1 MNKVFKKIRAVF
13 LAVFVA
19 LSTVLTTPFAGSIV
33 TSVNAESSSIGSAV
47 FDVIRETTG
56 TDLSDPATWSNW
68 SKVSGAPSY
77 GMGIGNNVNHVVS
90 DPYAGE
96 SMDCVRMSMFITGHA
111 IQKAGGNP
119 NDYFSTVGYGFNG
132 YGKFEE
138 STNVNEASTGDIL
151 AYGTAHLAVALG
163 WKDGELWTIDGSSG
177 YGGWVIHKYRGY
189 ASSGGASANFS
200 KLYKVP
206 PMNKKIGV
214 SVKKNSS
221 LPDCTNGNSLYGLS
235 ATFGVYT
242 SADGNEATRIATIQT
257 DANGNGSATGI
268 SVSPSVN
275 TVYVKELTAP
285 ANYRLSDTSI
295 HGVDVSSGNG
305 STTFTDEP
313 LNDPAVIELSKVD
326 SEGKENAASLE
337 GAEFTI
343 NYYDTLGSIDGRNA
357 YRTWVIKTIYNEVR
371 QQYIAQLDD
380 AHLVS
385 GTLFKTPYGSTYIP
399 LGTITIQETKA
410 PNNYTTDGGYLKA
423 NGEQFSANDKM
434 TFQIVNENSMAVIHA
449 GNVFTKK
456 EDAIRGGYRLE
467 KQDWSTGAT
476 AEGDASLAGAEFD
489 LYYLGDGT
497 DSNVSIKLDKDGD
510 GLGEGTEYLPSDT
523 TPIDHVTVGE
533 DGTYTSSATYLGYG
547 KYKVVETKSP
557 EGYLLTSY
565 DAALI
570 SKEFFVS
577 DDTVTV
583 EVPVANYPF
592 LGSFK
597 IQKNDNELKE
607 AYAQG
612 DSNLQTT
619 FEIINASAH
628 PVTVLNHT
636 YAVGEAIDIE
646 GNGSTTFTTDENGF
660 YQSAEKILPYG
671 TYTINEINPPL
682 GHNSDGTT
690 SYTFSI
696 RNHGEYVDATYKIFN
711 DVVRGGFKI
720 QKNDID
726 YDTRSQGD
734 TNLQATFEIIN
745 KSNADVLVD
754 VNGDGVLDKDSERF
768 APNAKITDFTT
779 DENGYYETASDFL
792 PYGTY
797 QINETVPP
805 VGYTQD
811 GTITKTFEVRNE
823 DEISDLTY
831 EIFNRVDYGKFSI
844 HKVGAASSSDWADPE
859 KDVEF
864 VAVLSSKIGEGK
876 PYATFEDAYNAIAAA
891 GKTGDIKDADGNII
905 LTVHEYAVVK
915 TDDAG
920 NATSNDLA
928 YGTYTIKQTSHVED
942 TVDVTNEATF
952 VVKEDG
958 QATVAYTATNSPM
971 KYRIHVVKKDADT
984 GKTVSLNSA
993 EFKIFQLTD
1002 RKGNKVN
1009 QYVKQKVGLFTYDT
1023 FKTNSDNTGLGAVNT
1038 FTGTYT
1044 DSNDDK
1050 GSITTPLELESGTY
1064 RLEEVKTP
1072 EGYLLLDEPVEFTVK
1087 ESTITR
1093 RDDDGDAI
1101 IAVEAVDNKPHG
1113 TLEINKQLEDYDYD
1127 QSLLRDGFDYST
1139 IKFELRAAE
1148 DIIDPADGST
1158 LTAKGDIAKNVY
1170 GTEVG
1175 SIALNADGTASVTD
1189 LPMGKYTL
1197 KETAVPAGVVLD
1209 STEREVEFKQEDT
1222 DAQHKTYKV
1231 VFADDAEIT
1240 DWKDKSKVQTAND
1253 AIVNKVTKV
1262 EISKKTVTGD
1272 DELEGATLTVKDSNG
1287 DVVLDKDGNE
1297 LTWVSGDHPHKIE
1310 GLHIN
1315 EAYTLEETVAAD
1327 GYVKASSI
1335 DFTVDE
1341 TGAVTEQTMI
1351 DKILTV
1357 RKVDMCGSNVEGA
1370 QITIYNTDEE
1380 ENKIEDSIVDQWTTE
1395 KGKHHDANNLEVGKT
1410 YIASETVVPAGY
1422 AKAPD
1427 YKFTVADDKK
1437 NQTETIYNKQVT
1449 ISKVDAGGKEVEGAK
1464 LTLTDKETGKIVDQW
1479 ISTNKTHYPTGIE
1492 IGKTYILTED
1502 TAPLGYIKSTQ
1513 VEFTVTDNGID
1524 QKITMVDEITRVAK
1538 TDENGNYVK
1547 GATLQAVAEDGTVV
1561 DEWVSGS
1568 HIVDIAEADV
1578 TTLEGGETV
1587 TYESEDGTVT
1597 KIIPVAK
1604 VTESDDEDAKVVNGS
1619 TDADK
1624 EKACEVKTDE
1634 DKGDTD
1640 QDGSDS
1646 EKKEYTYTAQITKTD
1661 GTIRYFDVDL
1671 NGDETTHRVS
1681 NLNGS
1686 SSYTIR
1692 EVKTVDGYYY
1702 FEDITT
1708 DTTEDGKNQY
1718 VTAVDNSI
1726 NYQIAKVDDNGEYVQ
1741 GVTLKLTDITD
1752 AENPVEVELPNNGV
1766 TTEKPFDLNEHQMTA
1781 EHTYELVE
1789 SEYVAGVY
1797 KATKMQ
1803 FTVPKYGTNEVTK
1816 VTMEDITT
1824 NIAVSKVD
1832 NHGDRVKGAKMS
1844 VLEAV
1849 KNDDGTITPAVD
1861 ENGTEK
1867 APVYTFTTED
1877 KATDISGYVKG
1888 SNEESGDVWYILRED
1903 ETPFGFEKMVDQPFK
1918 VTGTN
1923 EEHQVIVGVDTRK
1936 QYYVSAI
1943 KVDKQNEKKL
1953 LKGAE
1958 LTLYTKD
1965 GKVAK
1970 EVSGKEAKGLTDG
1983 KGNITWC
1990 VEYNG
1995 DGTKDTLSGYYV
2007 RETAAP
2013 KGYRLNKDNHD
2024 VVLSEDYNF
2033 ANDNA
2038 VKIVVRD
2045 TLLPA
2050 IRTMDSDG
2058 FLLAGAVFA
2067 GCLAGIALYFYK
2079 KRKHA
2084 NS

>member
-1 MNKVFKKIRAVF
+1 MIFDISDITLIENLKGGNLKNMNKVFKKIRAVF

-33 TSVNAESSSIGSAV
+33 TNVNAESSSIQSAV

-68 SKVSGAPSY
+68 SKVSGSPSY
-77 GMGIGNNVNHVVS
+77 GMGIGNDVNHVVS

-119 NDYFSTVGYGFNG
+119 NDYFSTVGYSFNG

-268 SVSPSVN
+268 SVSSSVN

-305 STTFTDEP
+305 STSFTDAP
-313 LNDPAVIELSKVD
+313 INDPLMISLTKQDA
-326 SEGKENAASLE
+326 EGKTDIPSLENAIFEVKYYGTLNANSASDVA
-337 GAEFTI
+337 GMTPTKTWYFKTMKVGN
-343 NYYDTLGSIDGRNA
+343 NYVANMRNEDYFDHGDSLYKNSDGKLTYLLGS
-357 YRTWVIKTIYNEVR
+357 YTIREY
-371 QQYIAQLDD
+371 
-380 AHLVS
+380 S
-385 GTLFKTPYGSTYIP
+385 
-399 LGTITIQETKA
+399 A
-410 PNNYTTDGGYLKA
+410 PTGYTVDGGYLTSGGTVVEA
-423 NGEQFSANDKM
+423 NS
-434 TFQIVNENSMAVIHA
+434 TFFVKLE
-449 GNVFTKK
+449 GNNGVPVLRYSNNLSDPELKK
-456 EDAIRGGYRLE
+456 DEVPVRGGYRLE

-523 TPIDHVTVGE
+523 TPIDHITVGE

-577 DDTVTV
+577 DDTATV

-636 YAVGEAIDIE
+636 YAVGETIDIE
-646 GNGSTTFTTDENGF
+646 GNGNTTFTTDENGF

-726 YDTRSQGD
+726 YNTRSQGD

-754 VNGDGVLDKDSERF
+754 VNGDGILDKDSERF

-905 LTVHEYAVVK
+905 LTVHEYAVIK

-942 TVDVTNEATF
+942 TVDVTSEATF

-971 KYRIHVVKKDADT
+971 KYRIHIVKKDADT
-984 GKTVSLNSA
+984 GKTVALNSA
-993 EFKIFQLTD
+993 EFKIYQLTD

-1023 FKTNSDNTGLGAVNT
+1023 FKTNSDNTGLGLVNT

-1087 ESTITR
+1087 ESTITT

-1101 IAVEAVDNKPHG
+1101 IVVEAVDNKPHG

-1327 GYVKASSI
+1327 GYVKATSI
-1335 DFTVDE
+1335 EFKVNED
-1341 TGAVTEQTMI
+1341 GSVTPVTMI
-1351 DKILTV
+1351 DKMVTV
-1357 RKVDMCGSNVEGA
+1357 SKVDM
-1370 QITIYNTDEE
+1370 
-1380 ENKIEDSIVDQWTTE
+1380 
-1395 KGKHHDANNLEVGKT
+1395 
-1410 YIASETVVPAGY
+1410 
-1422 AKAPD
+1422 
-1427 YKFTVADDKK
+1427 
-1437 NQTETIYNKQVT
+1437 
-1449 ISKVDAGGKEVEGAK
+1449 GGKEVKGAEMSVTDTDGNVIDSWTSDGTEHKVNGLEEGKKYILNENTAPAGYVKATSIPFEVSGADENGVKVDQTIDMTDKKVTLNKTDGNGNEVSGAK
-1464 LTLTDKETGKIVDQW
+1464 ITITDEDGNTVESWTSGDKPHDISGLEEGKSYTW
-1479 ISTNKTHYPTGIE
+1479 H
-1492 IGKTYILTED
+1492 ED
-1502 TAPLGYIKSTQ
+1502 YSEDIFGYYYAEDYTFEVTA
-1513 VEFTVTDNGID
+1513 DGID
-1524 QKITMVDEITRVAK
+1524 QNLEMVDAPIK
-1538 TDENGNYVK
+1538 
-1547 GATLQAVAEDGTVV
+1547 
-1561 DEWVSGS
+1561 
-1568 HIVDIAEADV
+1568 
-1578 TTLEGGETV
+1578 
-1587 TYESEDGTVT
+1587 
-1597 KIIPVAK
+1597 
-1604 VTESDDEDAKVVNGS
+1604 
-1619 TDADK
+1619 
-1624 EKACEVKTDE
+1624 
-1634 DKGDTD
+1634 
-1640 QDGSDS
+1640 
-1646 EKKEYTYTAQITKTD
+1646 
-1661 GTIRYFDVDL
+1661 
-1671 NGDETTHRVS
+1671 
-1681 NLNGS
+1681 
-1686 SSYTIR
+1686 
-1692 EVKTVDGYYY
+1692 
-1702 FEDITT
+1702 
-1708 DTTEDGKNQY
+1708 
-1718 VTAVDNSI
+1718 
-1726 NYQIAKVDDNGEYVQ
+1726 YQIAKVDDNGNYVK

-1752 AENPVEVELPNNGV
+1752 AENPTEVELPNGGV
-1766 TTEKPFDLNEHQMTA
+1766 TTGKPFELDKVLGA

-1861 ENGTEK
+1861 ENGNEK
-1867 APVYTFTTED
+1867 APVYTFITED
-1877 KATDISGYVKG
+1877 KDTDISGYVKG

-2050 IRTMDSDG
+2050 IRTMDADG

>member
-33 TSVNAESSSIGSAV
+33 TNVNAESSSIQSAV

-68 SKVSGAPSY
+68 SKVSGSPSY
-77 GMGIGNNVNHVVS
+77 GMGIGNDVNHVVS

-119 NDYFSTVGYGFNG
+119 NDYFSTVGYSFNG

-177 YGGWVIHKYRGY
+177 SGGWVIHKYRGY

-305 STTFTDEP
+305 STTFIDEP

-343 NYYDTLGSIDGRNA
+343 NYYDTLGSVDGRNA
-357 YRTWVIKTIYNEVR
+357 YRTWVIKTVWDASYNAYV
-371 QQYIAQLDD
+371 AKLDD

-385 GTLFKTPYGSTYIP
+385 GTLFKTSYGSSYIP

-456 EDAIRGGYRLE
+456 EDAIRGGYKLE

-547 KYKVVETKSP
+547 KYKIVETKSP

-577 DDTVTV
+577 DDTATV

-628 PVTVLNHT
+628 PVTILNHT

-646 GNGSTTFTTDENGF
+646 GNGNTTFTTDENGF

-754 VNGDGVLDKDSERF
+754 INGDGILDKDSERF

-920 NATSNDLA
+920 NVTSNDLA

-942 TVDVTNEATF
+942 TVDVTSEATF

-971 KYRIHVVKKDADT
+971 KYRIHIVKKDADT
-984 GKTVSLNSA
+984 GKTVALNSA

-1023 FKTNSDNTGLGAVNT
+1023 FKTNSDNTGLGVVNT

-1087 ESTITR
+1087 ESTITT

-1101 IAVEAVDNKPHG
+1101 IVVEAVDNKPHG

-1175 SIALNADGTASVTD
+1175 SIVLNADGTASVTD

-1327 GYVKASSI
+1327 GYVKATSI
-1335 DFTVDE
+1335 EFKVNED
-1341 TGAVTEQTMI
+1341 GSVTPVTMI
-1351 DKILTV
+1351 DKMVTV
-1357 RKVDMCGSNVEGA
+1357 SKVDM
-1370 QITIYNTDEE
+1370 
-1380 ENKIEDSIVDQWTTE
+1380 
-1395 KGKHHDANNLEVGKT
+1395 
-1410 YIASETVVPAGY
+1410 
-1422 AKAPD
+1422 
-1427 YKFTVADDKK
+1427 
-1437 NQTETIYNKQVT
+1437 
-1449 ISKVDAGGKEVEGAK
+1449 GGKEVKGAEMSVTDTDGNVIDSWTSDGTEHKVNGLEEGKKYILNENTAPAGYVKATSIPFEVSGADENGVKVDQTIDMTDKKVTLNKTDGNGNEVSGAK
-1464 LTLTDKETGKIVDQW
+1464 ITITDEDGNTVESWTSGDKPHDISGLEEGKSYTW
-1479 ISTNKTHYPTGIE
+1479 H
-1492 IGKTYILTED
+1492 ED
-1502 TAPLGYIKSTQ
+1502 YSEDIFGYYYAEDYTFEVTA
-1513 VEFTVTDNGID
+1513 DGID
-1524 QKITMVDEITRVAK
+1524 QNLEMVDAPIK
-1538 TDENGNYVK
+1538 
-1547 GATLQAVAEDGTVV
+1547 
-1561 DEWVSGS
+1561 
-1568 HIVDIAEADV
+1568 
-1578 TTLEGGETV
+1578 
-1587 TYESEDGTVT
+1587 
-1597 KIIPVAK
+1597 
-1604 VTESDDEDAKVVNGS
+1604 
-1619 TDADK
+1619 
-1624 EKACEVKTDE
+1624 
-1634 DKGDTD
+1634 
-1640 QDGSDS
+1640 
-1646 EKKEYTYTAQITKTD
+1646 
-1661 GTIRYFDVDL
+1661 
-1671 NGDETTHRVS
+1671 
-1681 NLNGS
+1681 
-1686 SSYTIR
+1686 
-1692 EVKTVDGYYY
+1692 
-1702 FEDITT
+1702 
-1708 DTTEDGKNQY
+1708 
-1718 VTAVDNSI
+1718 
-1726 NYQIAKVDDNGEYVQ
+1726 YQIAKVDDNGNYVK

-1752 AENPVEVELPNNGV
+1752 AENPTEVELPNGGV
-1766 TTEKPFDLNEHQMTA
+1766 TTGKPFELDKVLGA

-1861 ENGTEK
+1861 ENGNEK
-1867 APVYTFTTED
+1867 APVYTFTTEE

-1995 DGTKDTLSGYYV
+1995 DGTKETLSGYYV

-2050 IRTMDSDG
+2050 IRTMDADG
-2058 FLLAGAVFA
+2058 FLLAGAVFV

>member
-33 TSVNAESSSIGSAV
+33 TNVNAESSSIQSAV

-68 SKVSGAPSY
+68 SKVSGSPSY
-77 GMGIGNNVNHVVS
+77 GMGIGNDVNHVVS

-119 NDYFSTVGYGFNG
+119 NDYFSTVGYSFNG

-177 YGGWVIHKYRGY
+177 SGGWVIHKYRGY

-242 SADGNEATRIATIQT
+242 SADGNESTRIATIQT
-257 DANGNGSATGI
+257 DVNGNGSATGI

-285 ANYRLSDTSI
+285 TNYRLSDTSI
-295 HGVDVSSGNG
+295 HAVDVSSGNG
-305 STTFTDEP
+305 STAFTDSP
-313 LNDPAVIELSKVD
+313 INDPSVITLSKVD

-357 YRTWVIKTIYNEVR
+357 YRTWVVQTLPITNSSGNTNYV
-371 QQYIAQLDD
+371 ASLDD
-380 AHLVS
+380 EHLVS
-385 GTLFKTPYGSTYIP
+385 GTLFKDSNGLAYIP

-456 EDAIRGGYRLE
+456 EDAIRGGYKLE

-523 TPIDHVTVGE
+523 TPIDHITVGE

-577 DDTVTV
+577 DDTATV

-612 DSNLQTT
+612 DTNLQTT
-619 FEIINASAH
+619 FEIINASVH

-779 DENGYYETASDFL
+779 DENGYYETASDLL

-823 DEISDLTY
+823 DEISDLTH

-942 TVDVTNEATF
+942 TVDVTSEATF

-971 KYRIHVVKKDADT
+971 KYRIHIVKKDADT
-984 GKTVSLNSA
+984 GKTVALNSA

-1023 FKTNSDNTGLGAVNT
+1023 FKTNSDNTGLGLVNT

-1087 ESTITR
+1087 ESTITT

-1101 IAVEAVDNKPHG
+1101 IVVEAVDNKPHG

-1175 SIALNADGTASVTD
+1175 SITLNADGTASVTD

-1327 GYVKASSI
+1327 GYVKATSI
-1335 DFTVDE
+1335 EFKVNED
-1341 TGAVTEQTMI
+1341 GSVTPVTMI
-1351 DKILTV
+1351 DKMVTV
-1357 RKVDMCGSNVEGA
+1357 SKVDM
-1370 QITIYNTDEE
+1370 
-1380 ENKIEDSIVDQWTTE
+1380 
-1395 KGKHHDANNLEVGKT
+1395 
-1410 YIASETVVPAGY
+1410 
-1422 AKAPD
+1422 
-1427 YKFTVADDKK
+1427 
-1437 NQTETIYNKQVT
+1437 
-1449 ISKVDAGGKEVEGAK
+1449 GGKEVKGAEMSVTDTDGNVIDSWTSDGTEHKVNGLEEGKKYILNENTAPAGYVKATSIPFEVSGADENGVKVDQAIDMTDKKVTLNKTDGNGNEVSGAK
-1464 LTLTDKETGKIVDQW
+1464 ITITDEDGNTVESWTSGDKPHDISGLEEGKSYTW
-1479 ISTNKTHYPTGIE
+1479 H
-1492 IGKTYILTED
+1492 ED
-1502 TAPLGYIKSTQ
+1502 YSEDIFGYYYAEDYTFEVTA
-1513 VEFTVTDNGID
+1513 DGID
-1524 QKITMVDEITRVAK
+1524 QNLEMVDAPIK
-1538 TDENGNYVK
+1538 
-1547 GATLQAVAEDGTVV
+1547 
-1561 DEWVSGS
+1561 
-1568 HIVDIAEADV
+1568 
-1578 TTLEGGETV
+1578 
-1587 TYESEDGTVT
+1587 
-1597 KIIPVAK
+1597 
-1604 VTESDDEDAKVVNGS
+1604 
-1619 TDADK
+1619 
-1624 EKACEVKTDE
+1624 
-1634 DKGDTD
+1634 
-1640 QDGSDS
+1640 
-1646 EKKEYTYTAQITKTD
+1646 
-1661 GTIRYFDVDL
+1661 
-1671 NGDETTHRVS
+1671 
-1681 NLNGS
+1681 
-1686 SSYTIR
+1686 
-1692 EVKTVDGYYY
+1692 
-1702 FEDITT
+1702 
-1708 DTTEDGKNQY
+1708 
-1718 VTAVDNSI
+1718 
-1726 NYQIAKVDDNGEYVQ
+1726 YQIAKVDDNGNYVK

-1752 AENPVEVELPNNGV
+1752 AENPTEVELPNGGV
-1766 TTEKPFDLNEHQMTA
+1766 TTDKPFELDKVLGA

-1861 ENGTEK
+1861 ENGNEK

>member
-33 TSVNAESSSIGSAV
+33 TNVNAESSSIQSAV

-68 SKVSGAPSY
+68 SKVSDSPSY
-77 GMGIGNNVNHVVS
+77 GMGIGNDVNHVVS

-119 NDYFSTVGYGFNG
+119 NDYFSTVGYSFNG

-285 ANYRLSDTSI
+285 TNYRLSDTSI

-305 STTFTDEP
+305 STAFTDEP

-385 GTLFKTPYGSTYIP
+385 GTLFKTPYGSSYIP

-456 EDAIRGGYRLE
+456 EDAIRGGYKLE

-523 TPIDHVTVGE
+523 TPIDHITVGE

-577 DDTVTV
+577 DDTATV

-942 TVDVTNEATF
+942 TVDVTSEATF

-971 KYRIHVVKKDADT
+971 KYRIHIVKKDADT
-984 GKTVSLNSA
+984 AKTVALNSA
-993 EFKIFQLTD
+993 EFKIYQLTD

-1023 FKTNSDNTGLGAVNT
+1023 FKTNSDNTGLGVVNT

-1087 ESTITR
+1087 ESTITT

-1101 IAVEAVDNKPHG
+1101 IVVEAVDNKPHG

-1327 GYVKASSI
+1327 GYVKATSI
-1335 DFTVDE
+1335 EFKVNED
-1341 TGAVTEQTMI
+1341 GSVTSVTMI
-1351 DKILTV
+1351 DKMVTV
-1357 RKVDMCGSNVEGA
+1357 SKVDM
-1370 QITIYNTDEE
+1370 
-1380 ENKIEDSIVDQWTTE
+1380 
-1395 KGKHHDANNLEVGKT
+1395 
-1410 YIASETVVPAGY
+1410 
-1422 AKAPD
+1422 
-1427 YKFTVADDKK
+1427 
-1437 NQTETIYNKQVT
+1437 
-1449 ISKVDAGGKEVEGAK
+1449 GGKEVKGAEMSVTDTDGNVIDSWTSDGTEHKVNGLEEGKKYILNENTAPAGYVKATSIPFEVSGADENGVKVDQTIDMTDKKVTLNKTDGNGNEVSGAK
-1464 LTLTDKETGKIVDQW
+1464 ITITDEDGNTVESWTSGDKPHDISGLEEGKSYTW
-1479 ISTNKTHYPTGIE
+1479 H
-1492 IGKTYILTED
+1492 ED
-1502 TAPLGYIKSTQ
+1502 YSEDIFGYYYAEDYTFEVTA
-1513 VEFTVTDNGID
+1513 DGID
-1524 QKITMVDEITRVAK
+1524 QNLEMVDAPIK
-1538 TDENGNYVK
+1538 
-1547 GATLQAVAEDGTVV
+1547 
-1561 DEWVSGS
+1561 
-1568 HIVDIAEADV
+1568 
-1578 TTLEGGETV
+1578 
-1587 TYESEDGTVT
+1587 
-1597 KIIPVAK
+1597 
-1604 VTESDDEDAKVVNGS
+1604 
-1619 TDADK
+1619 
-1624 EKACEVKTDE
+1624 
-1634 DKGDTD
+1634 
-1640 QDGSDS
+1640 
-1646 EKKEYTYTAQITKTD
+1646 
-1661 GTIRYFDVDL
+1661 
-1671 NGDETTHRVS
+1671 
-1681 NLNGS
+1681 
-1686 SSYTIR
+1686 
-1692 EVKTVDGYYY
+1692 
-1702 FEDITT
+1702 
-1708 DTTEDGKNQY
+1708 
-1718 VTAVDNSI
+1718 
-1726 NYQIAKVDDNGEYVQ
+1726 YQIAKVDDNGNYVK

-1752 AENPVEVELPNNGV
+1752 AENPTEVELPNGGV
-1766 TTEKPFDLNEHQMTA
+1766 TTGKPFELDKVLGA

-1861 ENGTEK
+1861 ENGNEK

>member
-33 TSVNAESSSIGSAV
+33 TNVNAESSSIQSAV

-68 SKVSGAPSY
+68 SKVSGSPSY
-77 GMGIGNNVNHVVS
+77 GMGIGNDVNHVVS

-119 NDYFSTVGYGFNG
+119 NDYFSTVGYSFNG

-177 YGGWVIHKYRGY
+177 SGGWVIHKYRGY

-242 SADGNEATRIATIQT
+242 SADGNESSRIATITT
-257 DANGNGSATGI
+257 DNNGNGSANDI
-268 SVSPSVN
+268 SVAAGVN

-285 ANYRLSDTSI
+285 TNYRLSDTSI

-305 STTFTDEP
+305 STAFTDAP
-313 LNDPAVIELSKVD
+313 INDPLMISLTKKDA
-326 SEGKENAASLE
+326 EGKTDIPSLENAIFEVKYYATLNANSAADVAGMTPTRTWYFKTVKFGDAYIADLLNEACYDHGDSLYRDVHNQL
-337 GAEFTI
+337 T
-343 NYYDTLGSIDGRNA
+343 YLLGS
-357 YRTWVIKTIYNEVR
+357 YTVQEV
-371 QQYIAQLDD
+371 
-380 AHLVS
+380 
-385 GTLFKTPYGSTYIP
+385 T
-399 LGTITIQETKA
+399 A
-410 PNNYTTDGGYLKA
+410 PTGYTVNGGYV
-423 NGEQFSANDKM
+423 QSDS
-434 TFQIVNENSMAVIHA
+434 TTIDA
-449 GNVFTKK
+449 GNVFFNKIIKVGDGMLLQYGNQLSDPNLTKN
-456 EDAIRGGYRLE
+456 EVPIRGGYRLE

-476 AEGDASLAGAEFD
+476 AEGDASLDGAEFD

-523 TPIDHVTVGE
+523 TPIDHITVGE

-577 DDTVTV
+577 DDTATV

-646 GNGSTTFTTDENGF
+646 GNGNTTFTTDENGF

-754 VNGDGVLDKDSERF
+754 INGDGILDKDSERF

-942 TVDVTNEATF
+942 TVDVTSEATF

-971 KYRIHVVKKDADT
+971 KYRIHIVKKDADT
-984 GKTVSLNSA
+984 GKTVALNSA
-993 EFKIFQLTD
+993 EFKIYQLTD

-1023 FKTNSDNTGLGAVNT
+1023 FKTNSDNTGLGLVNT

-1087 ESTITR
+1087 ESTITT

-1101 IAVEAVDNKPHG
+1101 IVVEAVDNKPHG

-1175 SIALNADGTASVTD
+1175 SIVLNADGTASVTD

-1327 GYVKASSI
+1327 GYVKATSI
-1335 DFTVDE
+1335 EFKVNED
-1341 TGAVTEQTMI
+1341 GSVTPVTMI
-1351 DKILTV
+1351 DKMVTV
-1357 RKVDMCGSNVEGA
+1357 SKVDM
-1370 QITIYNTDEE
+1370 
-1380 ENKIEDSIVDQWTTE
+1380 
-1395 KGKHHDANNLEVGKT
+1395 
-1410 YIASETVVPAGY
+1410 
-1422 AKAPD
+1422 
-1427 YKFTVADDKK
+1427 
-1437 NQTETIYNKQVT
+1437 
-1449 ISKVDAGGKEVEGAK
+1449 GGKEVKGAEMSVTDTDGNVIDSWTSDGTEHKVNGLEEGKKYILNENTAPAGYVKATSIPFEVSGADENGVKVDQTIDMTDKKVTLNKTDGNGNEVSGAK
-1464 LTLTDKETGKIVDQW
+1464 ITITDEDGNTVESWTSGDKPHDISGLEEGKSYTW
-1479 ISTNKTHYPTGIE
+1479 H
-1492 IGKTYILTED
+1492 ED
-1502 TAPLGYIKSTQ
+1502 YSEDIFGYYYAEDYTFEVTA
-1513 VEFTVTDNGID
+1513 DGID
-1524 QKITMVDEITRVAK
+1524 QNLEMVDAPIK
-1538 TDENGNYVK
+1538 
-1547 GATLQAVAEDGTVV
+1547 
-1561 DEWVSGS
+1561 
-1568 HIVDIAEADV
+1568 
-1578 TTLEGGETV
+1578 
-1587 TYESEDGTVT
+1587 
-1597 KIIPVAK
+1597 
-1604 VTESDDEDAKVVNGS
+1604 
-1619 TDADK
+1619 
-1624 EKACEVKTDE
+1624 
-1634 DKGDTD
+1634 
-1640 QDGSDS
+1640 
-1646 EKKEYTYTAQITKTD
+1646 
-1661 GTIRYFDVDL
+1661 
-1671 NGDETTHRVS
+1671 
-1681 NLNGS
+1681 
-1686 SSYTIR
+1686 
-1692 EVKTVDGYYY
+1692 
-1702 FEDITT
+1702 
-1708 DTTEDGKNQY
+1708 
-1718 VTAVDNSI
+1718 
-1726 NYQIAKVDDNGEYVQ
+1726 YQIAKVDDNGNYVK

-1752 AENPVEVELPNNGV
+1752 AENPTEVELPNGGV
-1766 TTEKPFDLNEHQMTA
+1766 TTGKPFELDKVLGA

-1861 ENGTEK
+1861 ENGNEK
-1867 APVYTFTTED
+1867 APVYTFTTEE

-1995 DGTKDTLSGYYV
+1995 DGTKETLSGYYV

>member
-33 TSVNAESSSIGSAV
+33 TNVNAESSSIQSAV

-68 SKVSGAPSY
+68 SKVSGSPSY

-90 DPYAGE
+90 EPYAGE

-177 YGGWVIHKYRGY
+177 SGGWVIHKYRGY

-242 SADGNEATRIATIQT
+242 SADGNESTRIATIQT

-285 ANYRLSDTSI
+285 TNYRLSDTSI
-295 HGVDVSSGNG
+295 HAVNVSSGNG
-305 STTFTDEP
+305 STAFTDEP
-313 LNDPAVIELSKVD
+313 LNDPAIITLTKVD

-343 NYYDTLGSIDGRNA
+343 NYYDTLDSTDGRTPT
-357 YRTWVIKTIYNEVR
+357 RTWVIKTLHDTTSNAYVA
-371 QQYIAQLDD
+371 YLDD

-385 GTLFKTPYGSTYIP
+385 GTPYRNSLGDIVLP

-456 EDAIRGGYRLE
+456 EDAIRGGYKLE

-523 TPIDHVTVGE
+523 TPIDHITVGE

-577 DDTVTV
+577 DDTATV

-612 DSNLQTT
+612 DTNLQTT

-942 TVDVTNEATF
+942 TVDVTSEATF

-971 KYRIHVVKKDADT
+971 KYRIHIVKKDADT
-984 GKTVSLNSA
+984 GKTVALNSA
-993 EFKIFQLTD
+993 EFKIYQLTD

-1023 FKTNSDNTGLGAVNT
+1023 FKTNSDNTGLGVVNT

-1087 ESTITR
+1087 ESTITT

-1101 IAVEAVDNKPHG
+1101 IVVEAVDNKPHG

-1315 EAYTLEETVAAD
+1315 EAYTLEETIAAD
-1327 GYVKASSI
+1327 GYVKATSI
-1335 DFTVDE
+1335 EFKVNED
-1341 TGAVTEQTMI
+1341 GSVTPVTMI
-1351 DKILTV
+1351 DKMVTV
-1357 RKVDMCGSNVEGA
+1357 SKVDM
-1370 QITIYNTDEE
+1370 
-1380 ENKIEDSIVDQWTTE
+1380 
-1395 KGKHHDANNLEVGKT
+1395 
-1410 YIASETVVPAGY
+1410 
-1422 AKAPD
+1422 
-1427 YKFTVADDKK
+1427 
-1437 NQTETIYNKQVT
+1437 
-1449 ISKVDAGGKEVEGAK
+1449 GGKEVKGAEMSVTDTDGNVIDSWTSDGTEHKVNGLEEGKKYILNENTAPAGYVKATSIPFEVSGADENGVKVDQTIDMTDKKVTLNKTDGNGNEVSGAK
-1464 LTLTDKETGKIVDQW
+1464 ITITDEDGNTVESWTSGDKPHDISGLEEGKSYTW
-1479 ISTNKTHYPTGIE
+1479 H
-1492 IGKTYILTED
+1492 ED
-1502 TAPLGYIKSTQ
+1502 YSEDIFGYYYAEDYTFEVTA
-1513 VEFTVTDNGID
+1513 DGID
-1524 QKITMVDEITRVAK
+1524 QNLEMVDAPIK
-1538 TDENGNYVK
+1538 
-1547 GATLQAVAEDGTVV
+1547 
-1561 DEWVSGS
+1561 
-1568 HIVDIAEADV
+1568 
-1578 TTLEGGETV
+1578 
-1587 TYESEDGTVT
+1587 
-1597 KIIPVAK
+1597 
-1604 VTESDDEDAKVVNGS
+1604 
-1619 TDADK
+1619 
-1624 EKACEVKTDE
+1624 
-1634 DKGDTD
+1634 
-1640 QDGSDS
+1640 
-1646 EKKEYTYTAQITKTD
+1646 
-1661 GTIRYFDVDL
+1661 
-1671 NGDETTHRVS
+1671 
-1681 NLNGS
+1681 
-1686 SSYTIR
+1686 
-1692 EVKTVDGYYY
+1692 
-1702 FEDITT
+1702 
-1708 DTTEDGKNQY
+1708 
-1718 VTAVDNSI
+1718 
-1726 NYQIAKVDDNGEYVQ
+1726 YQIAKVDDNGNYVK

-1752 AENPVEVELPNNGV
+1752 AENPTEVELPNGGV
-1766 TTEKPFDLNEHQMTA
+1766 TTGKPFELDKVLGA

-1861 ENGTEK
+1861 ENGNEK
-1867 APVYTFTTED
+1867 APVYKFITED

-1923 EEHQVIVGVDTRK
+1923 EEHQILVAVDKRK
-1936 QYYVSAI
+1936 EYYVSAV
-1943 KVDKQNEKKL
+1943 KVDKQNESKL

-2058 FLLAGAVFA
+2058 FLLAGAVFV

>member
-1 MNKVFKKIRAVF
+1 MDISNITLIENLKGGNLKNMNKVFKKIRAVF

-33 TSVNAESSSIGSAV
+33 TNVNAESSSIQSAV

-68 SKVSGAPSY
+68 SKVSGSPSY
-77 GMGIGNNVNHVVS
+77 GMGIGNDVNHVVS

-119 NDYFSTVGYGFNG
+119 NDYFSTVGYSFNG

-151 AYGTAHLAVALG
+151 AYGKAHLAVALG

-177 YGGWVIHKYRGY
+177 SGGWVIHKYRGY

-257 DANGNGSATGI
+257 DANGNGSVTGI
-268 SVSPSVN
+268 SVSSSVN

-285 ANYRLSDTSI
+285 TNYRLSDTSI
-295 HGVDVSSGNG
+295 HAVNVSSGNG

-357 YRTWVIKTIYNEVR
+357 YRTWVIKTVWDASYNAYV
-371 QQYIAQLDD
+371 AKLDD

-385 GTLFKTPYGSTYIP
+385 GTLFKTPYGSSYIP

-456 EDAIRGGYRLE
+456 EDAIRGGYKLE

-523 TPIDHVTVGE
+523 TPIDHITVGE
-533 DGTYTSSATYLGYG
+533 DGTYTSSATYLGFG

-577 DDTVTV
+577 DDTATV

-671 TYTINEINPPL
+671 TYTVNEINPPL

-754 VNGDGVLDKDSERF
+754 VNGDGILDKDSERF

-942 TVDVTNEATF
+942 TVDVTSEATF

-971 KYRIHVVKKDADT
+971 KYRIHIVKKDADT
-984 GKTVSLNSA
+984 GKTVALNSA
-993 EFKIFQLTD
+993 EFKIYQLTD

-1023 FKTNSDNTGLGAVNT
+1023 FKTNSDNTGLGLVNT

-1087 ESTITR
+1087 ESTITT

-1101 IAVEAVDNKPHG
+1101 IVVEAVDNKPHG

-1327 GYVKASSI
+1327 GYVKA
-1335 DFTVDE
+1335 
-1341 TGAVTEQTMI
+1341 TGIEFKVNEDGSVTSATMI
-1351 DKILTV
+1351 DKMVTV
-1357 RKVDMCGSNVEGA
+1357 SKVDM
-1370 QITIYNTDEE
+1370 
-1380 ENKIEDSIVDQWTTE
+1380 
-1395 KGKHHDANNLEVGKT
+1395 
-1410 YIASETVVPAGY
+1410 
-1422 AKAPD
+1422 
-1427 YKFTVADDKK
+1427 
-1437 NQTETIYNKQVT
+1437 
-1449 ISKVDAGGKEVEGAK
+1449 GGKEVKGAEMSVTDTDGNVIDSWTSDGTEHKVNGLEEGKKYILNENTAPAGYVKATSIPFEVSGADENGVKVDQTIDMTDKKVTLNKTDGNGNEVSGAK
-1464 LTLTDKETGKIVDQW
+1464 ITITDEDGNTVESWTSGDKPHDISGLEEGKSYTW
-1479 ISTNKTHYPTGIE
+1479 H
-1492 IGKTYILTED
+1492 ED
-1502 TAPLGYIKSTQ
+1502 YSEDIFGYYYAEDYTFEVTA
-1513 VEFTVTDNGID
+1513 DGID
-1524 QKITMVDEITRVAK
+1524 QNLEMVDAPIK
-1538 TDENGNYVK
+1538 
-1547 GATLQAVAEDGTVV
+1547 
-1561 DEWVSGS
+1561 
-1568 HIVDIAEADV
+1568 
-1578 TTLEGGETV
+1578 
-1587 TYESEDGTVT
+1587 
-1597 KIIPVAK
+1597 
-1604 VTESDDEDAKVVNGS
+1604 
-1619 TDADK
+1619 
-1624 EKACEVKTDE
+1624 
-1634 DKGDTD
+1634 
-1640 QDGSDS
+1640 
-1646 EKKEYTYTAQITKTD
+1646 
-1661 GTIRYFDVDL
+1661 
-1671 NGDETTHRVS
+1671 
-1681 NLNGS
+1681 
-1686 SSYTIR
+1686 
-1692 EVKTVDGYYY
+1692 
-1702 FEDITT
+1702 
-1708 DTTEDGKNQY
+1708 
-1718 VTAVDNSI
+1718 
-1726 NYQIAKVDDNGEYVQ
+1726 YQIAKVDDNGNYVK

-1752 AENPVEVELPNNGV
+1752 AENPTEVELPNGGV
-1766 TTEKPFDLNEHQMTA
+1766 TTGKPFELDKVLGA

-1861 ENGTEK
+1861 ENGNEK

>member
-1 MNKVFKKIRAVF
+1 MILDISDITLIENLKGGNLKNMNKVFKKIRAVF

-33 TSVNAESSSIGSAV
+33 TNVNAESSSIQSAV

-68 SKVSGAPSY
+68 SKVSGSPSY
-77 GMGIGNNVNHVVS
+77 GMGIGNDVNHVVS

-177 YGGWVIHKYRGY
+177 SGGWVIHKYRGY

-242 SADGNEATRIATIQT
+242 SADGNESTRIATIQT

-285 ANYRLSDTSI
+285 TNYRLSDTSI
-295 HGVDVSSGNG
+295 HAVDVSSGNG

-343 NYYDTLGSIDGRNA
+343 NYYDTLGSVDGRNA
-357 YRTWVIKTIYNEVR
+357 YRTWVIKTVWDASYNAYV
-371 QQYIAQLDD
+371 AKLDD

-385 GTLFKTPYGSTYIP
+385 GTLFKTPYGSSYIP

-456 EDAIRGGYRLE
+456 EDAIRGGYKLE

-577 DDTVTV
+577 DDTATV

-942 TVDVTNEATF
+942 TVDVTSEATF

-971 KYRIHVVKKDADT
+971 KYRIHIVKKDADT
-984 GKTVSLNSA
+984 GKTVALNSA
-993 EFKIFQLTD
+993 EFKIYQLTD

-1023 FKTNSDNTGLGAVNT
+1023 FKTNSDNTGLGVVNT

-1087 ESTITR
+1087 ESTITT

-1101 IAVEAVDNKPHG
+1101 IVVEAVDNKPHG

-1327 GYVKASSI
+1327 GYVKATSI
-1335 DFTVDE
+1335 EFKVNED
-1341 TGAVTEQTMI
+1341 GSVTPVTMI
-1351 DKILTV
+1351 DKMVTV
-1357 RKVDMCGSNVEGA
+1357 SKVDM
-1370 QITIYNTDEE
+1370 
-1380 ENKIEDSIVDQWTTE
+1380 
-1395 KGKHHDANNLEVGKT
+1395 
-1410 YIASETVVPAGY
+1410 
-1422 AKAPD
+1422 
-1427 YKFTVADDKK
+1427 
-1437 NQTETIYNKQVT
+1437 
-1449 ISKVDAGGKEVEGAK
+1449 GGKEVKGAEMSVTDTDGNVIDSWTSDGTEHKVNGLEEGKKYILNENTAPAGYVKATSIPFEVSGADENGVKVDQTIDMTDKKVTLNKTDGNGNEVSGAK
-1464 LTLTDKETGKIVDQW
+1464 ITITDEDGNTVESWTSGDKPHDISGLEEGKSYTW
-1479 ISTNKTHYPTGIE
+1479 H
-1492 IGKTYILTED
+1492 ED
-1502 TAPLGYIKSTQ
+1502 YSEDIFGYYYAEDYTFEVTA
-1513 VEFTVTDNGID
+1513 DGID
-1524 QKITMVDEITRVAK
+1524 QNLEMVDALIK
-1538 TDENGNYVK
+1538 
-1547 GATLQAVAEDGTVV
+1547 
-1561 DEWVSGS
+1561 
-1568 HIVDIAEADV
+1568 
-1578 TTLEGGETV
+1578 
-1587 TYESEDGTVT
+1587 
-1597 KIIPVAK
+1597 
-1604 VTESDDEDAKVVNGS
+1604 
-1619 TDADK
+1619 
-1624 EKACEVKTDE
+1624 
-1634 DKGDTD
+1634 
-1640 QDGSDS
+1640 
-1646 EKKEYTYTAQITKTD
+1646 
-1661 GTIRYFDVDL
+1661 
-1671 NGDETTHRVS
+1671 
-1681 NLNGS
+1681 
-1686 SSYTIR
+1686 
-1692 EVKTVDGYYY
+1692 
-1702 FEDITT
+1702 
-1708 DTTEDGKNQY
+1708 
-1718 VTAVDNSI
+1718 
-1726 NYQIAKVDDNGEYVQ
+1726 YQIAKVDDNGNYVK

-1752 AENPVEVELPNNGV
+1752 AENPTEVELPNGGV
-1766 TTEKPFDLNEHQMTA
+1766 TTGKPFELDKVLGA

-1861 ENGTEK
+1861 ENGNEK
-1867 APVYTFTTED
+1867 APVYKFITED

>member
-1 MNKVFKKIRAVF
+1 M
-13 LAVFVA
+13 
-19 LSTVLTTPFAGSIV
+19 
-33 TSVNAESSSIGSAV
+33 
-47 FDVIRETTG
+47 
-56 TDLSDPATWSNW
+56 
-68 SKVSGAPSY
+68 
-77 GMGIGNNVNHVVS
+77 
-90 DPYAGE
+90 
-96 SMDCVRMSMFITGHA
+96 
-111 IQKAGGNP
+111 
-119 NDYFSTVGYGFNG
+119 
-132 YGKFEE
+132 
-138 STNVNEASTGDIL
+138 
-151 AYGTAHLAVALG
+151 
-163 WKDGELWTIDGSSG
+163 
-177 YGGWVIHKYRGY
+177 
-189 ASSGGASANFS
+189 
-200 KLYKVP
+200 
-206 PMNKKIGV
+206 
-214 SVKKNSS
+214 
-221 LPDCTNGNSLYGLS
+221 
-235 ATFGVYT
+235 
-242 SADGNEATRIATIQT
+242 
-257 DANGNGSATGI
+257 
-268 SVSPSVN
+268 
-275 TVYVKELTAP
+275 
-285 ANYRLSDTSI
+285 
-295 HGVDVSSGNG
+295 
-305 STTFTDEP
+305 
-313 LNDPAVIELSKVD
+313 
-326 SEGKENAASLE
+326 
-337 GAEFTI
+337 
-343 NYYDTLGSIDGRNA
+343 
-357 YRTWVIKTIYNEVR
+357 
-371 QQYIAQLDD
+371 
-380 AHLVS
+380 
-385 GTLFKTPYGSTYIP
+385 
-399 LGTITIQETKA
+399 
-410 PNNYTTDGGYLKA
+410 
-423 NGEQFSANDKM
+423 
-434 TFQIVNENSMAVIHA
+434 
-449 GNVFTKK
+449 
-456 EDAIRGGYRLE
+456 
-467 KQDWSTGAT
+467 
-476 AEGDASLAGAEFD
+476 
-489 LYYLGDGT
+489 
-497 DSNVSIKLDKDGD
+497 
-510 GLGEGTEYLPSDT
+510 
-523 TPIDHVTVGE
+523 
-533 DGTYTSSATYLGYG
+533 
-547 KYKVVETKSP
+547 
-557 EGYLLTSY
+557 
-565 DAALI
+565 
-570 SKEFFVS
+570 
-577 DDTVTV
+577 
-583 EVPVANYPF
+583 
-592 LGSFK
+592 
-597 IQKNDNELKE
+597 
-607 AYAQG
+607 
-612 DSNLQTT
+612 
-619 FEIINASAH
+619 
-628 PVTVLNHT
+628 
-636 YAVGEAIDIE
+636 
-646 GNGSTTFTTDENGF
+646 
-660 YQSAEKILPYG
+660 
-671 TYTINEINPPL
+671 
-682 GHNSDGTT
+682 
-690 SYTFSI
+690 
-696 RNHGEYVDATYKIFN
+696 
-711 DVVRGGFKI
+711 
-720 QKNDID
+720 
-726 YDTRSQGD
+726 
-734 TNLQATFEIIN
+734 
-745 KSNADVLVD
+745 
-754 VNGDGVLDKDSERF
+754 
-768 APNAKITDFTT
+768 
-779 DENGYYETASDFL
+779 
-792 PYGTY
+792 
-797 QINETVPP
+797 
-805 VGYTQD
+805 
-811 GTITKTFEVRNE
+811 
-823 DEISDLTY
+823 TY

-859 KDVEF
+859 KAVEF

-971 KYRIHVVKKDADT
+971 KYRIHIVKKDADT

-1113 TLEINKQLEDYDYD
+1113 TLEINKELEDYDYD

-1139 IKFELRAAE
+1139 IKFELRAAD
-1148 DIIDPADGST
+1148 DIIDPADGSI

-1315 EAYTLEETVAAD
+1315 KTYTLEETVAAD
-1327 GYVKASSI
+1327 GYVKATSI
-1335 DFTVDE
+1335 EFKVNED
-1341 TGAVTEQTMI
+1341 GSVTPVTMI
-1351 DKILTV
+1351 DKMVTV
-1357 RKVDMCGSNVEGA
+1357 SKVDM
-1370 QITIYNTDEE
+1370 
-1380 ENKIEDSIVDQWTTE
+1380 
-1395 KGKHHDANNLEVGKT
+1395 
-1410 YIASETVVPAGY
+1410 
-1422 AKAPD
+1422 
-1427 YKFTVADDKK
+1427 
-1437 NQTETIYNKQVT
+1437 
-1449 ISKVDAGGKEVEGAK
+1449 GGKEVKGAEMSVTDTDGNVIDSWTSDGTEHKVNGLEEGKKYILNENTAPAGYVKATSIPFEVSGADENGVKVDQTIDMTDKKVTLNKTDGNGNEVSGAK
-1464 LTLTDKETGKIVDQW
+1464 ITITDEDGNTVESWTSGDKPHDISGLEEGKSYTW
-1479 ISTNKTHYPTGIE
+1479 H
-1492 IGKTYILTED
+1492 ED
-1502 TAPLGYIKSTQ
+1502 YSEDIFGYYYAEDYTFEVTA
-1513 VEFTVTDNGID
+1513 DGID
-1524 QKITMVDEITRVAK
+1524 QNLEMVDAPIK
-1538 TDENGNYVK
+1538 
-1547 GATLQAVAEDGTVV
+1547 
-1561 DEWVSGS
+1561 
-1568 HIVDIAEADV
+1568 
-1578 TTLEGGETV
+1578 
-1587 TYESEDGTVT
+1587 
-1597 KIIPVAK
+1597 
-1604 VTESDDEDAKVVNGS
+1604 
-1619 TDADK
+1619 
-1624 EKACEVKTDE
+1624 
-1634 DKGDTD
+1634 
-1640 QDGSDS
+1640 
-1646 EKKEYTYTAQITKTD
+1646 
-1661 GTIRYFDVDL
+1661 
-1671 NGDETTHRVS
+1671 
-1681 NLNGS
+1681 
-1686 SSYTIR
+1686 
-1692 EVKTVDGYYY
+1692 
-1702 FEDITT
+1702 
-1708 DTTEDGKNQY
+1708 
-1718 VTAVDNSI
+1718 
-1726 NYQIAKVDDNGEYVQ
+1726 YQIAKVDDNGNYVK

-1752 AENPVEVELPNNGV
+1752 AENPTEVELPNGGV
-1766 TTEKPFDLNEHQMTA
+1766 TTGKPFELDKVLGA

-1943 KVDKQNEKKL
+1943 KVDKQDEKKL

-2058 FLLAGAVFA
+2058 FLLAGAVFV

>member
-33 TSVNAESSSIGSAV
+33 TSINAESSSIGSAV

-68 SKVSGAPSY
+68 SKVSGSPSY

-151 AYGTAHLAVALG
+151 AYGTAHLDVALG

-313 LNDPAVIELSKVD
+313 ISDPAFITLNKVD
-326 SEGKENAASLE
+326 SEGKADAASLE
-337 GAEFTI
+337 GAEFTF
-343 NYYDTLGSIDGRNA
+343 NYYDTLDSIADRNPT
-357 YRTWVIKTIYNEVR
+357 RTWVIKSLAEQHSDGSIWYV
-371 QQYIAQLDD
+371 AQLDD
-380 AHLVS
+380 AHLIS
-385 GTLFKTPYGSTYIP
+385 GTLYRTAGGNVTIP

-456 EDAIRGGYRLE
+456 EDAIRGGYKLE

-523 TPIDHVTVGE
+523 TPIDHITVGE

-577 DDTVTV
+577 DDTATV

-646 GNGSTTFTTDENGF
+646 GNGNTTFTTDENGF

-905 LTVHEYAVVK
+905 LTVHEYAVLK

-942 TVDVTNEATF
+942 TVDVTSEATF

-971 KYRIHVVKKDADT
+971 KYRIHIVKKDADT
-984 GKTVSLNSA
+984 GKTVALNSA
-993 EFKIFQLTD
+993 EFKIYQLTD

-1087 ESTITR
+1087 ESTITT

-1327 GYVKASSI
+1327 GYVKATSI
-1335 DFTVDE
+1335 EFKVNED
-1341 TGAVTEQTMI
+1341 GSVTSVTMI
-1351 DKILTV
+1351 DKMVTV
-1357 RKVDMCGSNVEGA
+1357 SKVDM
-1370 QITIYNTDEE
+1370 
-1380 ENKIEDSIVDQWTTE
+1380 
-1395 KGKHHDANNLEVGKT
+1395 
-1410 YIASETVVPAGY
+1410 
-1422 AKAPD
+1422 
-1427 YKFTVADDKK
+1427 
-1437 NQTETIYNKQVT
+1437 
-1449 ISKVDAGGKEVEGAK
+1449 GGKEVKGAEMSVTDTDGNVIDSWTSDGTEHKVNGLEEGKKYILNENTAPAGYVKATSIPFEVSGADENGVKVDQTIDMTDKKVTLNKTDGNGNEVSGAK
-1464 LTLTDKETGKIVDQW
+1464 ITITDEDGNTVESWTSGDKPHDISGLEEGKSYTW
-1479 ISTNKTHYPTGIE
+1479 H
-1492 IGKTYILTED
+1492 ED
-1502 TAPLGYIKSTQ
+1502 YSEDIFGYYYAEDYTFEVTA
-1513 VEFTVTDNGID
+1513 DGID
-1524 QKITMVDEITRVAK
+1524 QNLEMVDAPIK
-1538 TDENGNYVK
+1538 
-1547 GATLQAVAEDGTVV
+1547 
-1561 DEWVSGS
+1561 
-1568 HIVDIAEADV
+1568 
-1578 TTLEGGETV
+1578 
-1587 TYESEDGTVT
+1587 
-1597 KIIPVAK
+1597 
-1604 VTESDDEDAKVVNGS
+1604 
-1619 TDADK
+1619 
-1624 EKACEVKTDE
+1624 
-1634 DKGDTD
+1634 
-1640 QDGSDS
+1640 
-1646 EKKEYTYTAQITKTD
+1646 
-1661 GTIRYFDVDL
+1661 
-1671 NGDETTHRVS
+1671 
-1681 NLNGS
+1681 
-1686 SSYTIR
+1686 
-1692 EVKTVDGYYY
+1692 
-1702 FEDITT
+1702 
-1708 DTTEDGKNQY
+1708 
-1718 VTAVDNSI
+1718 
-1726 NYQIAKVDDNGEYVQ
+1726 YQIAKVDDNGNYVK

-1752 AENPVEVELPNNGV
+1752 AENPTEVELPNGGV
-1766 TTEKPFDLNEHQMTA
+1766 TTGKPFELDKVLGA

-1861 ENGTEK
+1861 ENGNEK
-1867 APVYTFTTED
+1867 VPVYTFITED

>member
-1 MNKVFKKIRAVF
+1 MNKVFKKIRTVF

-33 TSVNAESSSIGSAV
+33 TNVNAESSSIQSAV

-68 SKVSGAPSY
+68 SKVSGSPSY
-77 GMGIGNNVNHVVS
+77 GMGIGNDVNHVVS

-119 NDYFSTVGYGFNG
+119 NDYFSTVGYSFNG

-177 YGGWVIHKYRGY
+177 SGGWVIHKYRGY

-456 EDAIRGGYRLE
+456 EDAIRGGYKLE

-497 DSNVSIKLDKDGD
+497 DSNISIKLDKDGD

-523 TPIDHVTVGE
+523 TPIDHITVGE

-577 DDTVTV
+577 DDTATV

-754 VNGDGVLDKDSERF
+754 VNGDGILDKDSERF

-942 TVDVTNEATF
+942 TVDVTSEATF

-971 KYRIHVVKKDADT
+971 KYRIHIVKKDADT
-984 GKTVSLNSA
+984 GKTVALNSA
-993 EFKIFQLTD
+993 EFKIYQLTD

-1023 FKTNSDNTGLGAVNT
+1023 FKTNSDNTGLGLVNT

-1087 ESTITR
+1087 ESTITT

-1101 IAVEAVDNKPHG
+1101 IVVEAVDNKPHG

-1327 GYVKASSI
+1327 GYVKATSI
-1335 DFTVDE
+1335 EFKVNED
-1341 TGAVTEQTMI
+1341 GSVTSVTMI
-1351 DKILTV
+1351 DKMVTV
-1357 RKVDMCGSNVEGA
+1357 SKVDM
-1370 QITIYNTDEE
+1370 
-1380 ENKIEDSIVDQWTTE
+1380 
-1395 KGKHHDANNLEVGKT
+1395 
-1410 YIASETVVPAGY
+1410 
-1422 AKAPD
+1422 
-1427 YKFTVADDKK
+1427 
-1437 NQTETIYNKQVT
+1437 
-1449 ISKVDAGGKEVEGAK
+1449 GGKEVKGAEMSVTDTDGNVIDSWTSDGTEHKVNGLEEGKKYILNENTAPAGYVKATSIPFEVSGADENGVKVDQAIDMIDKKVTLNKTDGNGNEVSGAK
-1464 LTLTDKETGKIVDQW
+1464 ITITDEDGNTVESWTSGDKPHDISGLEEGKSYTW
-1479 ISTNKTHYPTGIE
+1479 H
-1492 IGKTYILTED
+1492 ED
-1502 TAPLGYIKSTQ
+1502 YSEDIFGYYYAEDYTFEVTA
-1513 VEFTVTDNGID
+1513 DGID
-1524 QKITMVDEITRVAK
+1524 QNLEMVDAPIK
-1538 TDENGNYVK
+1538 
-1547 GATLQAVAEDGTVV
+1547 
-1561 DEWVSGS
+1561 
-1568 HIVDIAEADV
+1568 
-1578 TTLEGGETV
+1578 
-1587 TYESEDGTVT
+1587 
-1597 KIIPVAK
+1597 
-1604 VTESDDEDAKVVNGS
+1604 
-1619 TDADK
+1619 
-1624 EKACEVKTDE
+1624 
-1634 DKGDTD
+1634 
-1640 QDGSDS
+1640 
-1646 EKKEYTYTAQITKTD
+1646 
-1661 GTIRYFDVDL
+1661 
-1671 NGDETTHRVS
+1671 
-1681 NLNGS
+1681 
-1686 SSYTIR
+1686 
-1692 EVKTVDGYYY
+1692 
-1702 FEDITT
+1702 
-1708 DTTEDGKNQY
+1708 
-1718 VTAVDNSI
+1718 
-1726 NYQIAKVDDNGEYVQ
+1726 YQIAKVDDNGNYVK

-1752 AENPVEVELPNNGV
+1752 AENPTEVELPNGGV
-1766 TTEKPFDLNEHQMTA
+1766 TTDKPFELDKVLGA

-1861 ENGTEK
+1861 ENGNEK
-1867 APVYTFTTED
+1867 APVYTFTTTD

>member
-33 TSVNAESSSIGSAV
+33 TNVNAESSSIQSAV

-68 SKVSGAPSY
+68 SKVSGSPSY
-77 GMGIGNNVNHVVS
+77 GMGIGNDVNHVVS

-119 NDYFSTVGYGFNG
+119 NDYFSTVGYSFNG

-189 ASSGGASANFS
+189 ASANFS

-285 ANYRLSDTSI
+285 ANYKLSDTSI
-295 HGVDVSSGNG
+295 HGVDVSSGKG
-305 STTFTDEP
+305 STAFTDEP

-357 YRTWVIKTIYNEVR
+357 YRTWVIKTVWDASYNAYV
-371 QQYIAQLDD
+371 AKLDD

-385 GTLFKTPYGSTYIP
+385 GTLFKTPYGSSYIP

-456 EDAIRGGYRLE
+456 EDAIRGGYKLE

-523 TPIDHVTVGE
+523 TPIDHITVGE

-577 DDTVTV
+577 DDTATV

-646 GNGSTTFTTDENGF
+646 GNGNTTFTTDENGF

-942 TVDVTNEATF
+942 TVDVTSEATF

-971 KYRIHVVKKDADT
+971 KYRIHIVKKDADT
-984 GKTVSLNSA
+984 GKTVALNSA

-1023 FKTNSDNTGLGAVNT
+1023 FKTNSDNTGLGVVNT

-1087 ESTITR
+1087 ESTITT

-1101 IAVEAVDNKPHG
+1101 IVVEAVDNKPHG

-1158 LTAKGDIAKNVY
+1158 LTAKGNIAKNVY

-1327 GYVKASSI
+1327 GYVKATSI
-1335 DFTVDE
+1335 EFKVNED
-1341 TGAVTEQTMI
+1341 GSVTSVTMI
-1351 DKILTV
+1351 DKMVTV
-1357 RKVDMCGSNVEGA
+1357 SKVDM
-1370 QITIYNTDEE
+1370 
-1380 ENKIEDSIVDQWTTE
+1380 
-1395 KGKHHDANNLEVGKT
+1395 
-1410 YIASETVVPAGY
+1410 
-1422 AKAPD
+1422 
-1427 YKFTVADDKK
+1427 
-1437 NQTETIYNKQVT
+1437 
-1449 ISKVDAGGKEVEGAK
+1449 GGKEVKGAEMSVTDTDGNVIDSWTSDGTEHKVNGLEEGKKYILNENTAPAGYVKATSIPFEVSGADENGVKVDQTIDMTDKKVTLNKTDGNGNEVSGAK
-1464 LTLTDKETGKIVDQW
+1464 ITITDEDGNTVESWTSGDKPHDISGLEEGKSYTW
-1479 ISTNKTHYPTGIE
+1479 H
-1492 IGKTYILTED
+1492 ED
-1502 TAPLGYIKSTQ
+1502 YSEDIFGYYYAEDYTFEVTA
-1513 VEFTVTDNGID
+1513 DGID
-1524 QKITMVDEITRVAK
+1524 QNLEMVDAPIK
-1538 TDENGNYVK
+1538 
-1547 GATLQAVAEDGTVV
+1547 
-1561 DEWVSGS
+1561 
-1568 HIVDIAEADV
+1568 
-1578 TTLEGGETV
+1578 
-1587 TYESEDGTVT
+1587 
-1597 KIIPVAK
+1597 
-1604 VTESDDEDAKVVNGS
+1604 
-1619 TDADK
+1619 
-1624 EKACEVKTDE
+1624 
-1634 DKGDTD
+1634 
-1640 QDGSDS
+1640 
-1646 EKKEYTYTAQITKTD
+1646 
-1661 GTIRYFDVDL
+1661 
-1671 NGDETTHRVS
+1671 
-1681 NLNGS
+1681 
-1686 SSYTIR
+1686 
-1692 EVKTVDGYYY
+1692 
-1702 FEDITT
+1702 
-1708 DTTEDGKNQY
+1708 
-1718 VTAVDNSI
+1718 
-1726 NYQIAKVDDNGEYVQ
+1726 YQIAKVDDNGNYVK

-1752 AENPVEVELPNNGV
+1752 AENPTEVELPNGGV
-1766 TTEKPFDLNEHQMTA
+1766 TTGKPFELDKVLGA

-1861 ENGTEK
+1861 ENGNEK
-1867 APVYTFTTED
+1867 VPVYTFITED

>member
-33 TSVNAESSSIGSAV
+33 TNVNAESSSIQSAV

-56 TDLSDPATWSNW
+56 TDLSDPATWSDW
-68 SKVSGAPSY
+68 SKVSGSPSY
-77 GMGIGNNVNHVVS
+77 GMGIGNDVNHVVS

-119 NDYFSTVGYGFNG
+119 NDYFSTVGYSFNG

-285 ANYRLSDTSI
+285 ANYKLSDTSI
-295 HGVDVSSGNG
+295 HGVDVSSGKG
-305 STTFTDEP
+305 STAFTDEP

-357 YRTWVIKTIYNEVR
+357 YRTWVIKTVWDASYNAYV
-371 QQYIAQLDD
+371 AKLDD

-385 GTLFKTPYGSTYIP
+385 GTLFKTPYGSSYIP

-456 EDAIRGGYRLE
+456 EDAIRGGYKLE

-497 DSNVSIKLDKDGD
+497 DSNVSIKLDKDED

-523 TPIDHVTVGE
+523 TPIDHITVGE

-577 DDTVTV
+577 DDTATV

-646 GNGSTTFTTDENGF
+646 GNGNTTFTTDENGF

-711 DVVRGGFKI
+711 DVVRGGFNI

-942 TVDVTNEATF
+942 TVDVTSEATF

-971 KYRIHVVKKDADT
+971 KYRIHIVKKDADT
-984 GKTVSLNSA
+984 GKTVALNSA

-1023 FKTNSDNTGLGAVNT
+1023 FKTNSDNTGLGVVNT

-1087 ESTITR
+1087 ESTITT

-1101 IAVEAVDNKPHG
+1101 IVVEAVDNKPHG

-1158 LTAKGDIAKNVY
+1158 LTAKGNIAKNVY

-1327 GYVKASSI
+1327 GYVKATSI
-1335 DFTVDE
+1335 EFKVNED
-1341 TGAVTEQTMI
+1341 GSVTSVTMI
-1351 DKILTV
+1351 DKMVTV
-1357 RKVDMCGSNVEGA
+1357 SKVDM
-1370 QITIYNTDEE
+1370 
-1380 ENKIEDSIVDQWTTE
+1380 
-1395 KGKHHDANNLEVGKT
+1395 
-1410 YIASETVVPAGY
+1410 
-1422 AKAPD
+1422 
-1427 YKFTVADDKK
+1427 
-1437 NQTETIYNKQVT
+1437 
-1449 ISKVDAGGKEVEGAK
+1449 GGKEVKGAEMSVTDTDGNVIDSWTSDGTEHKVNGLEEGKKYILNENTAPAGYVKATSIPFEVSGADENGVKVDQTIDMTDKKVILNKTDGNGNEVSGAK
-1464 LTLTDKETGKIVDQW
+1464 ITITDEDGNTVESWTSGDKPHDISGLEEGKSYTW
-1479 ISTNKTHYPTGIE
+1479 H
-1492 IGKTYILTED
+1492 ED
-1502 TAPLGYIKSTQ
+1502 YSEDIFGYYYAEDYTFEVTA
-1513 VEFTVTDNGID
+1513 DGID
-1524 QKITMVDEITRVAK
+1524 QNLEMVDAPIK
-1538 TDENGNYVK
+1538 
-1547 GATLQAVAEDGTVV
+1547 
-1561 DEWVSGS
+1561 
-1568 HIVDIAEADV
+1568 
-1578 TTLEGGETV
+1578 
-1587 TYESEDGTVT
+1587 
-1597 KIIPVAK
+1597 
-1604 VTESDDEDAKVVNGS
+1604 
-1619 TDADK
+1619 
-1624 EKACEVKTDE
+1624 
-1634 DKGDTD
+1634 
-1640 QDGSDS
+1640 
-1646 EKKEYTYTAQITKTD
+1646 
-1661 GTIRYFDVDL
+1661 
-1671 NGDETTHRVS
+1671 
-1681 NLNGS
+1681 
-1686 SSYTIR
+1686 
-1692 EVKTVDGYYY
+1692 
-1702 FEDITT
+1702 
-1708 DTTEDGKNQY
+1708 
-1718 VTAVDNSI
+1718 
-1726 NYQIAKVDDNGEYVQ
+1726 YQIAKVDDNGNYVK

-1752 AENPVEVELPNNGV
+1752 AENPTEVELPNGGV
-1766 TTEKPFDLNEHQMTA
+1766 TTGKPFELDKVLGA

-1861 ENGTEK
+1861 ENGNEK
-1867 APVYTFTTED
+1867 VPVYTFITED

>member
-68 SKVSGAPSY
+68 SKVSGSPSY

-242 SADGNEATRIATIQT
+242 SADGNESTRIATIQT

-285 ANYRLSDTSI
+285 TNYRLSDTSI
-295 HGVDVSSGNG
+295 HAVNVSSGNG
-305 STTFTDEP
+305 STAFTDEP
-313 LNDPAVIELSKVD
+313 LNDPAIITLTKVD

-343 NYYDTLGSIDGRNA
+343 NYYDTLDSTDGRTPT
-357 YRTWVIKTIYNEVR
+357 RTWVIKTLHDTTSNAYVA
-371 QQYIAQLDD
+371 YLDD

-385 GTLFKTPYGSTYIP
+385 GTPYRNSLGDIVLP

-456 EDAIRGGYRLE
+456 EDAIRGGYKLE

-523 TPIDHVTVGE
+523 TPIDHITVGE

-577 DDTVTV
+577 DDTATV

-646 GNGSTTFTTDENGF
+646 GNGNTTFTTDENGF

-942 TVDVTNEATF
+942 TVDVTSEATF

-971 KYRIHVVKKDADT
+971 KYRIHIVKKDADT
-984 GKTVSLNSA
+984 GKTVALNSA

-1023 FKTNSDNTGLGAVNT
+1023 FKTNSDNTGLGVVNT

-1087 ESTITR
+1087 ESTITT

-1101 IAVEAVDNKPHG
+1101 IVVEAVDNKPHG

-1158 LTAKGDIAKNVY
+1158 LTAKGNIAKNVY

-1327 GYVKASSI
+1327 GYVKATSI
-1335 DFTVDE
+1335 EFKVNE
-1341 TGAVTEQTMI
+1341 GGSVTSVTMI
-1351 DKILTV
+1351 DKMVTV
-1357 RKVDMCGSNVEGA
+1357 SKVDM
-1370 QITIYNTDEE
+1370 
-1380 ENKIEDSIVDQWTTE
+1380 
-1395 KGKHHDANNLEVGKT
+1395 
-1410 YIASETVVPAGY
+1410 
-1422 AKAPD
+1422 
-1427 YKFTVADDKK
+1427 
-1437 NQTETIYNKQVT
+1437 
-1449 ISKVDAGGKEVEGAK
+1449 GGKEVKGAEMSVTDTDGNVIDSWTSDGTEHKVNGLEEGKKYILNENTAPAGYVKATSIPFEVSGADENGVKVDQTIDMTDKKVTLNKTDGNGNEVSGAK
-1464 LTLTDKETGKIVDQW
+1464 ITITDEDGNTVESWTSGDKPHDISGLEEGKSYTW
-1479 ISTNKTHYPTGIE
+1479 H
-1492 IGKTYILTED
+1492 ED
-1502 TAPLGYIKSTQ
+1502 YSEDIFGYYYAEDYTFEVTA
-1513 VEFTVTDNGID
+1513 DGID
-1524 QKITMVDEITRVAK
+1524 QNLEMVDAPIK
-1538 TDENGNYVK
+1538 
-1547 GATLQAVAEDGTVV
+1547 
-1561 DEWVSGS
+1561 
-1568 HIVDIAEADV
+1568 
-1578 TTLEGGETV
+1578 
-1587 TYESEDGTVT
+1587 
-1597 KIIPVAK
+1597 
-1604 VTESDDEDAKVVNGS
+1604 
-1619 TDADK
+1619 
-1624 EKACEVKTDE
+1624 
-1634 DKGDTD
+1634 
-1640 QDGSDS
+1640 
-1646 EKKEYTYTAQITKTD
+1646 
-1661 GTIRYFDVDL
+1661 
-1671 NGDETTHRVS
+1671 
-1681 NLNGS
+1681 
-1686 SSYTIR
+1686 
-1692 EVKTVDGYYY
+1692 
-1702 FEDITT
+1702 
-1708 DTTEDGKNQY
+1708 
-1718 VTAVDNSI
+1718 
-1726 NYQIAKVDDNGEYVQ
+1726 YQIAKVDDNGNYVK

-1752 AENPVEVELPNNGV
+1752 AENPTEVELPNGGV
-1766 TTEKPFDLNEHQMTA
+1766 TTGKPFELDKVLGA

-1861 ENGTEK
+1861 ENGNEK
-1867 APVYTFTTED
+1867 VPVYTFITED

>member
-33 TSVNAESSSIGSAV
+33 TNVNAESSSIQSAV

-68 SKVSGAPSY
+68 SKVSGSPSY
-77 GMGIGNNVNHVVS
+77 GMGIGNDVNHVVS

-119 NDYFSTVGYGFNG
+119 NDYFSTVGYSFNG

-177 YGGWVIHKYRGY
+177 SGGWVIHKYRGY

-295 HGVDVSSGNG
+295 HGVDVSSGKG
-305 STTFTDEP
+305 STTFIDEP

-343 NYYDTLGSIDGRNA
+343 NYYDTLGSVDGRNA
-357 YRTWVIKTIYNEVR
+357 YRTWVIKTVWDASYNAYV
-371 QQYIAQLDD
+371 AKLDD

-385 GTLFKTPYGSTYIP
+385 GTLFKTPYGSSYIP

-456 EDAIRGGYRLE
+456 EDAIRGGYKLE

-547 KYKVVETKSP
+547 KYKIVETKSP

-577 DDTVTV
+577 DDTATV

-646 GNGSTTFTTDENGF
+646 GNGNTTFTTDENGF

-754 VNGDGVLDKDSERF
+754 INGDGILDKDSERF
-768 APNAKITDFTT
+768 APNSKITDFTT

-920 NATSNDLA
+920 NVTSNDLA

-942 TVDVTNEATF
+942 TVDVTSEATF

-971 KYRIHVVKKDADT
+971 KYRIHIVKKDADT
-984 GKTVSLNSA
+984 GKTVALNSA

-1023 FKTNSDNTGLGAVNT
+1023 FKTNSDNTGLGVVNT

-1087 ESTITR
+1087 ESTITT

-1101 IAVEAVDNKPHG
+1101 IVVEAVDNKPHG

-1175 SIALNADGTASVTD
+1175 SIVLNADGTASVTD

-1327 GYVKASSI
+1327 GYVKATSI
-1335 DFTVDE
+1335 EFKVNED
-1341 TGAVTEQTMI
+1341 GSVTPVTMI
-1351 DKILTV
+1351 DKMVTV
-1357 RKVDMCGSNVEGA
+1357 SKVDM
-1370 QITIYNTDEE
+1370 
-1380 ENKIEDSIVDQWTTE
+1380 
-1395 KGKHHDANNLEVGKT
+1395 
-1410 YIASETVVPAGY
+1410 
-1422 AKAPD
+1422 
-1427 YKFTVADDKK
+1427 
-1437 NQTETIYNKQVT
+1437 
-1449 ISKVDAGGKEVEGAK
+1449 GGKEVKGAEMSVTDTDGNVIDSWTSDGTEHKVNGLEEGKKYILNENTAPAGYVKATSIPFEVSGADENGVKVDQTIDMTDKKVTLNKTDGNGNEVSGAK
-1464 LTLTDKETGKIVDQW
+1464 ITITDEDGNTVESWTSGDKPHDISGLEEGKSYTW
-1479 ISTNKTHYPTGIE
+1479 H
-1492 IGKTYILTED
+1492 ED
-1502 TAPLGYIKSTQ
+1502 YSEDIFGYYYAEDYTFEVTA
-1513 VEFTVTDNGID
+1513 DGID
-1524 QKITMVDEITRVAK
+1524 QNLEMVDAPIK
-1538 TDENGNYVK
+1538 
-1547 GATLQAVAEDGTVV
+1547 
-1561 DEWVSGS
+1561 
-1568 HIVDIAEADV
+1568 
-1578 TTLEGGETV
+1578 
-1587 TYESEDGTVT
+1587 
-1597 KIIPVAK
+1597 
-1604 VTESDDEDAKVVNGS
+1604 
-1619 TDADK
+1619 
-1624 EKACEVKTDE
+1624 
-1634 DKGDTD
+1634 
-1640 QDGSDS
+1640 
-1646 EKKEYTYTAQITKTD
+1646 
-1661 GTIRYFDVDL
+1661 
-1671 NGDETTHRVS
+1671 
-1681 NLNGS
+1681 
-1686 SSYTIR
+1686 
-1692 EVKTVDGYYY
+1692 
-1702 FEDITT
+1702 
-1708 DTTEDGKNQY
+1708 
-1718 VTAVDNSI
+1718 
-1726 NYQIAKVDDNGEYVQ
+1726 YQIAKVDDNGNYVK

-1752 AENPVEVELPNNGV
+1752 AENPTEVELPNGGV
-1766 TTEKPFDLNEHQMTA
+1766 TTGKPFELDKVLGA

-1861 ENGTEK
+1861 ENGNEK
-1867 APVYTFTTED
+1867 APVYTFTTEE

-1995 DGTKDTLSGYYV
+1995 DGTKETLSGYYV

>member
-33 TSVNAESSSIGSAV
+33 TSVNAESSSIESAV

-68 SKVSGAPSY
+68 SKVSGSPSY
-77 GMGIGNNVNHVVS
+77 GMGIGNDVNHVVS

-151 AYGTAHLAVALG
+151 AYGKAHLAVALG

-177 YGGWVIHKYRGY
+177 SGGWVIHKYRGY
-189 ASSGGASANFS
+189 ASSGGAPANFS

-214 SVKKNSS
+214 GVKKNSS

-305 STTFTDEP
+305 STAFTDEP

-456 EDAIRGGYRLE
+456 EDAIRGGYKLE

-523 TPIDHVTVGE
+523 TPIDHITVGE

-577 DDTVTV
+577 NDTATV

-646 GNGSTTFTTDENGF
+646 GNGNTTFTTDENGF

-876 PYATFEDAYNAIAAA
+876 PYATFEDAYNAIAAS
-891 GKTGDIKDADGNII
+891 GKSGDIKDADGNII

-942 TVDVTNEATF
+942 TVDVTSEATF

-971 KYRIHVVKKDADT
+971 KYRIHIVKKDADT
-984 GKTVSLNSA
+984 GKTVALNSA

-1023 FKTNSDNTGLGAVNT
+1023 FKTNSDNTGLGVVNT

-1087 ESTITR
+1087 ESTITT

-1101 IAVEAVDNKPHG
+1101 IVVEAVDNKPHG

-1158 LTAKGDIAKNVY
+1158 LTAKGNIAKNVY
-1170 GTEVG
+1170 GNEVG

-1231 VFADDAEIT
+1231 VFADDAKIT

-1315 EAYTLEETVAAD
+1315 EAYTLEETVVAD
-1327 GYVKASSI
+1327 GYVKATSI
-1335 DFTVDE
+1335 EFKVNED
-1341 TGAVTEQTMI
+1341 GSVTSVTMI
-1351 DKILTV
+1351 DKMVTV
-1357 RKVDMCGSNVEGA
+1357 SKVDM
-1370 QITIYNTDEE
+1370 
-1380 ENKIEDSIVDQWTTE
+1380 
-1395 KGKHHDANNLEVGKT
+1395 
-1410 YIASETVVPAGY
+1410 
-1422 AKAPD
+1422 
-1427 YKFTVADDKK
+1427 
-1437 NQTETIYNKQVT
+1437 
-1449 ISKVDAGGKEVEGAK
+1449 GGKEVKGAEMSVTDTDGNVIDSWTSDGTEHKVNGLEEGKKYILNENTAPTGYVKATSIPFEVSGADENGVKVDQTIDMTDKKVTLNKTDGNGNEVSGAK
-1464 LTLTDKETGKIVDQW
+1464 ITITDEDGNTVESWTSGDKPHDISGLEEGKSYTW
-1479 ISTNKTHYPTGIE
+1479 H
-1492 IGKTYILTED
+1492 ED
-1502 TAPLGYIKSTQ
+1502 YSEDIFGYYYAEDYTFEVTA
-1513 VEFTVTDNGID
+1513 DGID
-1524 QKITMVDEITRVAK
+1524 QNLEMVDAPIK
-1538 TDENGNYVK
+1538 
-1547 GATLQAVAEDGTVV
+1547 
-1561 DEWVSGS
+1561 
-1568 HIVDIAEADV
+1568 
-1578 TTLEGGETV
+1578 
-1587 TYESEDGTVT
+1587 
-1597 KIIPVAK
+1597 
-1604 VTESDDEDAKVVNGS
+1604 
-1619 TDADK
+1619 
-1624 EKACEVKTDE
+1624 
-1634 DKGDTD
+1634 
-1640 QDGSDS
+1640 
-1646 EKKEYTYTAQITKTD
+1646 
-1661 GTIRYFDVDL
+1661 
-1671 NGDETTHRVS
+1671 
-1681 NLNGS
+1681 
-1686 SSYTIR
+1686 
-1692 EVKTVDGYYY
+1692 
-1702 FEDITT
+1702 
-1708 DTTEDGKNQY
+1708 
-1718 VTAVDNSI
+1718 
-1726 NYQIAKVDDNGEYVQ
+1726 YQIAKVDDNGNYVK

-1752 AENPVEVELPNNGV
+1752 AENPTEVELPNGGV
-1766 TTEKPFDLNEHQMTA
+1766 TTGKPFELDKVLGA

-1861 ENGTEK
+1861 ENGNEK
-1867 APVYTFTTED
+1867 APAYTFITED

-1918 VTGTN
+1918 VTGTS

>member
-33 TSVNAESSSIGSAV
+33 TNVNAESSSIQSAV

-68 SKVSGAPSY
+68 SKVSGSPSY
-77 GMGIGNNVNHVVS
+77 GMGIGNDVNHVVS

-119 NDYFSTVGYGFNG
+119 NDYFSTVGYSFNG

-242 SADGNEATRIATIQT
+242 SADGNESSRIATITT
-257 DANGNGSATGI
+257 DNNGNGSANDI
-268 SVSPSVN
+268 SVAAGVN

-285 ANYRLSDTSI
+285 TNYRLSDTSI
-295 HGVDVSSGNG
+295 HAVNVSSGNG
-305 STTFTDEP
+305 STAFTDAP
-313 LNDPAVIELSKVD
+313 INDPSVITLSKVD

-357 YRTWVIKTIYNEVR
+357 YRTWVVQTLPITNSSGNTNYV
-371 QQYIAQLDD
+371 ASLDD
-380 AHLVS
+380 EHLVS
-385 GTLFKTPYGSTYIP
+385 GTLFKDSNGLAYIP

-456 EDAIRGGYRLE
+456 EDAIRGGYKLE

-497 DSNVSIKLDKDGD
+497 DSNVSMKLDKDGD

-523 TPIDHVTVGE
+523 TPIEHITVGE
-533 DGTYTSSATYLGYG
+533 DGTYTSSSTYLGYG

-577 DDTVTV
+577 DDTATV

-646 GNGSTTFTTDENGF
+646 GNGNTTFTTDENGF

-905 LTVHEYAVVK
+905 LTVHEYAVIK

-942 TVDVTNEATF
+942 TVDVTSEATF

-971 KYRIHVVKKDADT
+971 KYRIHIVKKDADT
-984 GKTVSLNSA
+984 GKTVALNSA
-993 EFKIFQLTD
+993 EFKIYQLTD

-1023 FKTNSDNTGLGAVNT
+1023 FKTNSDNTGLGLVNT

-1087 ESTITR
+1087 ESTITT

-1101 IAVEAVDNKPHG
+1101 IVVEAVDNKPHG

-1327 GYVKASSI
+1327 GYVKATSI
-1335 DFTVDE
+1335 EFKVNED
-1341 TGAVTEQTMI
+1341 GSVTPVTMI
-1351 DKILTV
+1351 DKMVTV
-1357 RKVDMCGSNVEGA
+1357 SKVDM
-1370 QITIYNTDEE
+1370 
-1380 ENKIEDSIVDQWTTE
+1380 
-1395 KGKHHDANNLEVGKT
+1395 
-1410 YIASETVVPAGY
+1410 
-1422 AKAPD
+1422 
-1427 YKFTVADDKK
+1427 
-1437 NQTETIYNKQVT
+1437 
-1449 ISKVDAGGKEVEGAK
+1449 GGKEVKGAEMSVTDTDGNVIDSWTSDGTEHKVNGLEEGKKYILNENTAPAGYVKATSIPFEVSGAGENGVKVDQTIDMTDKKVTLNKTDGNGNEVSGAK
-1464 LTLTDKETGKIVDQW
+1464 ITITDEDGNTVESWTSGDKPHDISGLEEGKSYTW
-1479 ISTNKTHYPTGIE
+1479 H
-1492 IGKTYILTED
+1492 ED
-1502 TAPLGYIKSTQ
+1502 YSEDIFGYYYAEDYTFEVTA
-1513 VEFTVTDNGID
+1513 DGID
-1524 QKITMVDEITRVAK
+1524 QNLEMVDAPIK
-1538 TDENGNYVK
+1538 
-1547 GATLQAVAEDGTVV
+1547 
-1561 DEWVSGS
+1561 
-1568 HIVDIAEADV
+1568 
-1578 TTLEGGETV
+1578 
-1587 TYESEDGTVT
+1587 
-1597 KIIPVAK
+1597 
-1604 VTESDDEDAKVVNGS
+1604 
-1619 TDADK
+1619 
-1624 EKACEVKTDE
+1624 
-1634 DKGDTD
+1634 
-1640 QDGSDS
+1640 
-1646 EKKEYTYTAQITKTD
+1646 
-1661 GTIRYFDVDL
+1661 
-1671 NGDETTHRVS
+1671 
-1681 NLNGS
+1681 
-1686 SSYTIR
+1686 
-1692 EVKTVDGYYY
+1692 
-1702 FEDITT
+1702 
-1708 DTTEDGKNQY
+1708 
-1718 VTAVDNSI
+1718 
-1726 NYQIAKVDDNGEYVQ
+1726 YQIAKVDDNGNYVK

-1752 AENPVEVELPNNGV
+1752 AENPTEVELPNGGV
-1766 TTEKPFDLNEHQMTA
+1766 TTGKPFELDKVLGA

-1861 ENGTEK
+1861 ENGNEK
-1867 APVYTFTTED
+1867 APVYTFTTAD

-2058 FLLAGAVFA
+2058 FLLAGAVFV

>member
-1 MNKVFKKIRAVF
+1 MILDISNITLIENLKGGNLKNMNKVFKKIRAVF

-68 SKVSGAPSY
+68 SKVSGSPSY

-206 PMNKKIGV
+206 PMNKKIDV

-305 STTFTDEP
+305 STAFTDAP
-313 LNDPAVIELSKVD
+313 INDPAYITLTKVD

-337 GAEFTI
+337 GAEFTV

-357 YRTWVIKTIYNEVR
+357 TRTWVISTKAEVYGENTIYRAV
-371 QQYIAQLDD
+371 LDD
-380 AHLVS
+380 AHLIS
-385 GTLFKTPYGSTYIP
+385 GTLFKDANGNAIIP

-456 EDAIRGGYRLE
+456 EDAIRGGYKLE

-523 TPIDHVTVGE
+523 TPIDHITVGE

-577 DDTVTV
+577 DDTATV

-646 GNGSTTFTTDENGF
+646 GNGNTTFTTDENGF

-779 DENGYYETASDFL
+779 DENGYYETSSDFL

-942 TVDVTNEATF
+942 TVDVTSEATF

-971 KYRIHVVKKDADT
+971 KYRIHIVKKDADT

-1087 ESTITR
+1087 ESTITT

-1101 IAVEAVDNKPHG
+1101 IVVEAVDNKPHG

-1327 GYVKASSI
+1327 GYVKATSI
-1335 DFTVDE
+1335 EFKVNED
-1341 TGAVTEQTMI
+1341 GSVTPVTMI
-1351 DKILTV
+1351 DKMVTV
-1357 RKVDMCGSNVEGA
+1357 SKVDM
-1370 QITIYNTDEE
+1370 
-1380 ENKIEDSIVDQWTTE
+1380 
-1395 KGKHHDANNLEVGKT
+1395 
-1410 YIASETVVPAGY
+1410 
-1422 AKAPD
+1422 
-1427 YKFTVADDKK
+1427 
-1437 NQTETIYNKQVT
+1437 
-1449 ISKVDAGGKEVEGAK
+1449 GGKEVKGAEMSVTDTDGNVIDSWTSDGTEHKVNGLEEGKKYILNENTAPAGYVKATSIPFEVSGADENGVKVDQAIDMTDKKVTLNKTDGNGNEVSGAK
-1464 LTLTDKETGKIVDQW
+1464 ITITDEDGNTVESWTSGDKPHDISGLEEGKSYTW
-1479 ISTNKTHYPTGIE
+1479 H
-1492 IGKTYILTED
+1492 ED
-1502 TAPLGYIKSTQ
+1502 YSEDIFGYYYAEDYTFEVTA
-1513 VEFTVTDNGID
+1513 DGID
-1524 QKITMVDEITRVAK
+1524 QNLEMVDAPIK
-1538 TDENGNYVK
+1538 
-1547 GATLQAVAEDGTVV
+1547 
-1561 DEWVSGS
+1561 
-1568 HIVDIAEADV
+1568 
-1578 TTLEGGETV
+1578 
-1587 TYESEDGTVT
+1587 
-1597 KIIPVAK
+1597 
-1604 VTESDDEDAKVVNGS
+1604 
-1619 TDADK
+1619 
-1624 EKACEVKTDE
+1624 
-1634 DKGDTD
+1634 
-1640 QDGSDS
+1640 
-1646 EKKEYTYTAQITKTD
+1646 
-1661 GTIRYFDVDL
+1661 
-1671 NGDETTHRVS
+1671 
-1681 NLNGS
+1681 
-1686 SSYTIR
+1686 
-1692 EVKTVDGYYY
+1692 
-1702 FEDITT
+1702 
-1708 DTTEDGKNQY
+1708 
-1718 VTAVDNSI
+1718 
-1726 NYQIAKVDDNGEYVQ
+1726 YQIAKVDDNGNYVK

-1752 AENPVEVELPNNGV
+1752 AENPTEVELPNGGV
-1766 TTEKPFDLNEHQMTA
+1766 TTGEPFELDKVLGA

-1861 ENGTEK
+1861 ENGNEK

>member
-33 TSVNAESSSIGSAV
+33 TNVNAESSSIQSAV

-68 SKVSGAPSY
+68 SKVSGSPSY
-77 GMGIGNNVNHVVS
+77 GMGIGNDVNHVVS

-96 SMDCVRMSMFITGHA
+96 SMDFVRMSMFITGHA

-119 NDYFSTVGYGFNG
+119 NDYFSTVGYSFNG

-177 YGGWVIHKYRGY
+177 SGGWVIHKYRGY

-206 PMNKKIGV
+206 PMNKKIDV

-242 SADGNEATRIATIQT
+242 STDGNESTRIATIQT

-285 ANYRLSDTSI
+285 TNYRLSDTSI
-295 HGVDVSSGNG
+295 HAVNVSSGNG

-343 NYYDTLGSIDGRNA
+343 NYYDTLGSVNGRNA

-380 AHLVS
+380 ANLVS
-385 GTLFKTPYGSTYIP
+385 GTLFKTPYGSSYIP

-456 EDAIRGGYRLE
+456 EDAIRGGYKLE

-577 DDTVTV
+577 DDTATV

-646 GNGSTTFTTDENGF
+646 GNGNTTFTTDENGF

-942 TVDVTNEATF
+942 TVDVTSEATF

-971 KYRIHVVKKDADT
+971 KYRIHIVKKDADT
-984 GKTVSLNSA
+984 GKTVALNSA
-993 EFKIFQLTD
+993 EFKIYQLTD

-1087 ESTITR
+1087 ESTITT

-1101 IAVEAVDNKPHG
+1101 IVVEAVDNKPHG

-1327 GYVKASSI
+1327 GYVKATSI
-1335 DFTVDE
+1335 EFKVNED
-1341 TGAVTEQTMI
+1341 GSVTPVTMI
-1351 DKILTV
+1351 DKMVTV
-1357 RKVDMCGSNVEGA
+1357 SKVDM
-1370 QITIYNTDEE
+1370 
-1380 ENKIEDSIVDQWTTE
+1380 
-1395 KGKHHDANNLEVGKT
+1395 
-1410 YIASETVVPAGY
+1410 
-1422 AKAPD
+1422 
-1427 YKFTVADDKK
+1427 
-1437 NQTETIYNKQVT
+1437 
-1449 ISKVDAGGKEVEGAK
+1449 GGKEVKGAEMSVTDTDGNVIDSWTSDGTEHKVNGLEEGKKYILNENTAPAGYVKATSIPFEVSGADENGVKVDQTIDMTDKKVTLNKTDGNGNEVSGAK
-1464 LTLTDKETGKIVDQW
+1464 ITITDEDGNTVESWTSGDKPHDISGLEEGKSYTW
-1479 ISTNKTHYPTGIE
+1479 H
-1492 IGKTYILTED
+1492 ED
-1502 TAPLGYIKSTQ
+1502 YSEDIFGYYYAEDYTFEVTA
-1513 VEFTVTDNGID
+1513 DGID
-1524 QKITMVDEITRVAK
+1524 QNLEMVDAPIK
-1538 TDENGNYVK
+1538 
-1547 GATLQAVAEDGTVV
+1547 
-1561 DEWVSGS
+1561 
-1568 HIVDIAEADV
+1568 
-1578 TTLEGGETV
+1578 
-1587 TYESEDGTVT
+1587 
-1597 KIIPVAK
+1597 
-1604 VTESDDEDAKVVNGS
+1604 
-1619 TDADK
+1619 
-1624 EKACEVKTDE
+1624 
-1634 DKGDTD
+1634 
-1640 QDGSDS
+1640 
-1646 EKKEYTYTAQITKTD
+1646 
-1661 GTIRYFDVDL
+1661 
-1671 NGDETTHRVS
+1671 
-1681 NLNGS
+1681 
-1686 SSYTIR
+1686 
-1692 EVKTVDGYYY
+1692 
-1702 FEDITT
+1702 
-1708 DTTEDGKNQY
+1708 
-1718 VTAVDNSI
+1718 
-1726 NYQIAKVDDNGEYVQ
+1726 YQIAKVDDNGNYVK

-1752 AENPVEVELPNNGV
+1752 AENPTEVELPNGGV
-1766 TTEKPFDLNEHQMTA
+1766 TTGKPFELDKVLGA

-1861 ENGTEK
+1861 ENGNEK

-2058 FLLAGAVFA
+2058 FLLAGAVFV

-2079 KRKHA
+2079 KKKHA

>member
-33 TSVNAESSSIGSAV
+33 TNVNAESSSIQSAV

-68 SKVSGAPSY
+68 SKVSGSPSY
-77 GMGIGNNVNHVVS
+77 GMGIGNDVNHVVS

-119 NDYFSTVGYGFNG
+119 NDYFSTVGYSFNG

-285 ANYRLSDTSI
+285 ANYKLSDTSI
-295 HGVDVSSGNG
+295 HGVDVSSGKG
-305 STTFTDEP
+305 STAFTDEP

-357 YRTWVIKTIYNEVR
+357 YRTWVIKTVWDASYNAYV
-371 QQYIAQLDD
+371 AKLDD

-385 GTLFKTPYGSTYIP
+385 GTLFKTPYGSSYIP

-456 EDAIRGGYRLE
+456 EDAIRGGYKLE

-523 TPIDHVTVGE
+523 TPIDHITVGE

-577 DDTVTV
+577 DDTATV

-646 GNGSTTFTTDENGF
+646 GNGNTTFTTDENGF

-859 KDVEF
+859 KNVEF

-942 TVDVTNEATF
+942 TVDVTSEATF

-971 KYRIHVVKKDADT
+971 KYRIHIVKKDADT
-984 GKTVSLNSA
+984 GKTVALNSA

-1023 FKTNSDNTGLGAVNT
+1023 FKTNSDNTGLGVVNT

-1087 ESTITR
+1087 ESTITT

-1101 IAVEAVDNKPHG
+1101 IVVEAVDNKPHG

-1158 LTAKGDIAKNVY
+1158 LTAKGNIAKNVY

-1327 GYVKASSI
+1327 GYVKATSI
-1335 DFTVDE
+1335 EFKVNED
-1341 TGAVTEQTMI
+1341 GSVTSVTMI
-1351 DKILTV
+1351 DKMVTV
-1357 RKVDMCGSNVEGA
+1357 SKVDM
-1370 QITIYNTDEE
+1370 
-1380 ENKIEDSIVDQWTTE
+1380 
-1395 KGKHHDANNLEVGKT
+1395 
-1410 YIASETVVPAGY
+1410 
-1422 AKAPD
+1422 
-1427 YKFTVADDKK
+1427 
-1437 NQTETIYNKQVT
+1437 
-1449 ISKVDAGGKEVEGAK
+1449 GGKEVKGAEMSVTDTDGNVIDSWTSDGTEHKVNGLEEGKKYILNENTAPAGYVKATSIPFEVSGADENGVKVDQTIDMTDKKVTLNKTDGNGNEVSGAK
-1464 LTLTDKETGKIVDQW
+1464 ITITDEDGNTVESWTSGDKPHDISGLEEGKSYTW
-1479 ISTNKTHYPTGIE
+1479 H
-1492 IGKTYILTED
+1492 ED
-1502 TAPLGYIKSTQ
+1502 YSEDIFGYYYAEDYTFEVTA
-1513 VEFTVTDNGID
+1513 DGID
-1524 QKITMVDEITRVAK
+1524 QNLEMVDAPIK
-1538 TDENGNYVK
+1538 
-1547 GATLQAVAEDGTVV
+1547 
-1561 DEWVSGS
+1561 
-1568 HIVDIAEADV
+1568 
-1578 TTLEGGETV
+1578 
-1587 TYESEDGTVT
+1587 
-1597 KIIPVAK
+1597 
-1604 VTESDDEDAKVVNGS
+1604 
-1619 TDADK
+1619 
-1624 EKACEVKTDE
+1624 
-1634 DKGDTD
+1634 
-1640 QDGSDS
+1640 
-1646 EKKEYTYTAQITKTD
+1646 
-1661 GTIRYFDVDL
+1661 
-1671 NGDETTHRVS
+1671 
-1681 NLNGS
+1681 
-1686 SSYTIR
+1686 
-1692 EVKTVDGYYY
+1692 
-1702 FEDITT
+1702 
-1708 DTTEDGKNQY
+1708 
-1718 VTAVDNSI
+1718 
-1726 NYQIAKVDDNGEYVQ
+1726 YQIAKVDDNGNYVK

-1752 AENPVEVELPNNGV
+1752 AENPTEVELPNGGV
-1766 TTEKPFDLNEHQMTA
+1766 TTGKPFELDKVLGA

-1861 ENGTEK
+1861 ENGNEK
-1867 APVYTFTTED
+1867 VPVYTFITED

>member
-68 SKVSGAPSY
+68 SKVSGSPSY

-206 PMNKKIGV
+206 PMNKKIDV

-456 EDAIRGGYRLE
+456 EDAIRGGYKLE

-523 TPIDHVTVGE
+523 TPIEHITVGE

-577 DDTVTV
+577 DDTATV

-597 IQKNDNELKE
+597 IQKNDNELKG

-779 DENGYYETASDFL
+779 DENGYYETSSDFL

-942 TVDVTNEATF
+942 TVDVTSEATF

-971 KYRIHVVKKDADT
+971 KYRIHIVKKDADT

-1087 ESTITR
+1087 ESTITT

-1101 IAVEAVDNKPHG
+1101 IVVEAVDNKPHG

-1327 GYVKASSI
+1327 GYVKATSI
-1335 DFTVDE
+1335 EFKVNED
-1341 TGAVTEQTMI
+1341 GSVTPVTMI
-1351 DKILTV
+1351 DKMVTV
-1357 RKVDMCGSNVEGA
+1357 SKVDM
-1370 QITIYNTDEE
+1370 
-1380 ENKIEDSIVDQWTTE
+1380 
-1395 KGKHHDANNLEVGKT
+1395 
-1410 YIASETVVPAGY
+1410 
-1422 AKAPD
+1422 
-1427 YKFTVADDKK
+1427 
-1437 NQTETIYNKQVT
+1437 
-1449 ISKVDAGGKEVEGAK
+1449 GGKEVKGAEMSVTDTDGNVIDSWTSDGTEHKVNGLEEGKKYILNENTAPAGYVKATSIPFEVSGADENGVKVDQAIDMTDKKVTLNKTDGNGNEVSGAK
-1464 LTLTDKETGKIVDQW
+1464 ITITDEDGNTVESWTSGDKPHDISGLEEGKSYTW
-1479 ISTNKTHYPTGIE
+1479 H
-1492 IGKTYILTED
+1492 ED
-1502 TAPLGYIKSTQ
+1502 YSEDIFGYYYAEDYTFEVTA
-1513 VEFTVTDNGID
+1513 DGID
-1524 QKITMVDEITRVAK
+1524 QNLEMVDAPIK
-1538 TDENGNYVK
+1538 
-1547 GATLQAVAEDGTVV
+1547 
-1561 DEWVSGS
+1561 
-1568 HIVDIAEADV
+1568 
-1578 TTLEGGETV
+1578 
-1587 TYESEDGTVT
+1587 
-1597 KIIPVAK
+1597 
-1604 VTESDDEDAKVVNGS
+1604 
-1619 TDADK
+1619 
-1624 EKACEVKTDE
+1624 
-1634 DKGDTD
+1634 
-1640 QDGSDS
+1640 
-1646 EKKEYTYTAQITKTD
+1646 
-1661 GTIRYFDVDL
+1661 
-1671 NGDETTHRVS
+1671 
-1681 NLNGS
+1681 
-1686 SSYTIR
+1686 
-1692 EVKTVDGYYY
+1692 
-1702 FEDITT
+1702 
-1708 DTTEDGKNQY
+1708 
-1718 VTAVDNSI
+1718 
-1726 NYQIAKVDDNGEYVQ
+1726 YQIAKVDDNGNYVK

-1752 AENPVEVELPNNGV
+1752 AENPTEVELPNGGV
-1766 TTEKPFDLNEHQMTA
+1766 TTGEPFELDKVLGA

-1861 ENGTEK
+1861 ENGNEK

-1877 KATDISGYVKG
+1877 KDTDISGYVKG

>member
-33 TSVNAESSSIGSAV
+33 TNVNAESSSIQSAV

-68 SKVSGAPSY
+68 SKVSGSPSY
-77 GMGIGNNVNHVVS
+77 GMGIGNDVNHVVS

-119 NDYFSTVGYGFNG
+119 NDYFSTVGYSFNG

-206 PMNKKIGV
+206 PMNKKIDV

-242 SADGNEATRIATIQT
+242 SADGNESTRIATIQT

-285 ANYRLSDTSI
+285 TNYRLSDTSI
-295 HGVDVSSGNG
+295 HAVNVSSGNG
-305 STTFTDEP
+305 STAFTDAP
-313 LNDPAVIELSKVD
+313 INDPSVITLSKVD

-357 YRTWVIKTIYNEVR
+357 YRTWVVQTLPITNSSGNTNYV
-371 QQYIAQLDD
+371 ASLDD
-380 AHLVS
+380 EHLVS
-385 GTLFKTPYGSTYIP
+385 GTLFKDSNGLAYIP

-456 EDAIRGGYRLE
+456 EDAIRGGYKLE

-523 TPIDHVTVGE
+523 TPIDHITVGE

-942 TVDVTNEATF
+942 TVDVTSEATF

-971 KYRIHVVKKDADT
+971 KYRIHIVKKDADT
-984 GKTVSLNSA
+984 GKTVALNSA

-1023 FKTNSDNTGLGAVNT
+1023 FKTNSDNTGLGVVNT

-1087 ESTITR
+1087 ESTITT

-1101 IAVEAVDNKPHG
+1101 IVVEAVDNKPHG

-1327 GYVKASSI
+1327 GYVKATSI
-1335 DFTVDE
+1335 EFKVNED
-1341 TGAVTEQTMI
+1341 GSVTPVTMI
-1351 DKILTV
+1351 DKMVTV
-1357 RKVDMCGSNVEGA
+1357 SKVDM
-1370 QITIYNTDEE
+1370 
-1380 ENKIEDSIVDQWTTE
+1380 
-1395 KGKHHDANNLEVGKT
+1395 
-1410 YIASETVVPAGY
+1410 
-1422 AKAPD
+1422 
-1427 YKFTVADDKK
+1427 
-1437 NQTETIYNKQVT
+1437 
-1449 ISKVDAGGKEVEGAK
+1449 GGKEVKGAEMSVTDTDGNVIDSWTSDGTEHKVNGLEEGKKYILNENTAPAGYVKATSIPFEVSGADENGVKVDQTIDMTDKKVTLNKTDGNGNEVSGAK
-1464 LTLTDKETGKIVDQW
+1464 ITITDEDGNTVDSWTSGDKPHDISGLEEGKSYTW
-1479 ISTNKTHYPTGIE
+1479 H
-1492 IGKTYILTED
+1492 ED
-1502 TAPLGYIKSTQ
+1502 YSEDIFGYYYAEDYTFEVTA
-1513 VEFTVTDNGID
+1513 DGID
-1524 QKITMVDEITRVAK
+1524 QNLEMVDAPIK
-1538 TDENGNYVK
+1538 
-1547 GATLQAVAEDGTVV
+1547 
-1561 DEWVSGS
+1561 
-1568 HIVDIAEADV
+1568 
-1578 TTLEGGETV
+1578 
-1587 TYESEDGTVT
+1587 
-1597 KIIPVAK
+1597 
-1604 VTESDDEDAKVVNGS
+1604 
-1619 TDADK
+1619 
-1624 EKACEVKTDE
+1624 
-1634 DKGDTD
+1634 
-1640 QDGSDS
+1640 
-1646 EKKEYTYTAQITKTD
+1646 
-1661 GTIRYFDVDL
+1661 
-1671 NGDETTHRVS
+1671 
-1681 NLNGS
+1681 
-1686 SSYTIR
+1686 
-1692 EVKTVDGYYY
+1692 
-1702 FEDITT
+1702 
-1708 DTTEDGKNQY
+1708 
-1718 VTAVDNSI
+1718 
-1726 NYQIAKVDDNGEYVQ
+1726 YQIAKVDDNGNYVK

-1752 AENPVEVELPNNGV
+1752 AENPTEVELPNGGV
-1766 TTEKPFDLNEHQMTA
+1766 TTGKPFELDKVLGA

-1849 KNDDGTITPAVD
+1849 KNDDGTITPVVD

-1943 KVDKQNEKKL
+1943 KVDKQDEKKL

-2058 FLLAGAVFA
+2058 FLLAGAVFV

>member
-1 MNKVFKKIRAVF
+1 MILDISNITLIENLKGGNLKNMNKVFKKIRAVF

-33 TSVNAESSSIGSAV
+33 TNVNAESSSIQSAV

-68 SKVSGAPSY
+68 SKVSGSPSY
-77 GMGIGNNVNHVVS
+77 GMGIGNDVNHVVS

-221 LPDCTNGNSLYGLS
+221 LPDCTNDNSLYGLS

-456 EDAIRGGYRLE
+456 EDAIRGGYKLE

-523 TPIDHVTVGE
+523 TPIDHITVGE

-577 DDTVTV
+577 DDTATV

-942 TVDVTNEATF
+942 TVDVTSEAKF

-971 KYRIHVVKKDADT
+971 KYRIHIVKKDADT
-984 GKTVSLNSA
+984 GKTVALNSA
-993 EFKIFQLTD
+993 EFKIYQLTD

-1023 FKTNSDNTGLGAVNT
+1023 FKTNSDNTGLGVVNT

-1087 ESTITR
+1087 ESTITT

-1101 IAVEAVDNKPHG
+1101 IVVEAVDNKPHG

-1327 GYVKASSI
+1327 GYVKATSI
-1335 DFTVDE
+1335 EFKVNED
-1341 TGAVTEQTMI
+1341 GSVTSVTMI
-1351 DKILTV
+1351 DKMVTV
-1357 RKVDMCGSNVEGA
+1357 SKVDM
-1370 QITIYNTDEE
+1370 
-1380 ENKIEDSIVDQWTTE
+1380 
-1395 KGKHHDANNLEVGKT
+1395 
-1410 YIASETVVPAGY
+1410 
-1422 AKAPD
+1422 
-1427 YKFTVADDKK
+1427 
-1437 NQTETIYNKQVT
+1437 
-1449 ISKVDAGGKEVEGAK
+1449 GGKEVKGAEMSVTDTDGNVIDSWTSDGTEHKVNGLEEGKKYILNENTAPAGYVKATSIPFEVSGADENGVKVDQTIDMTDKKVTLNKTDGNGNEVSGAK
-1464 LTLTDKETGKIVDQW
+1464 ITITDEDGNTVESWTSGDKPHDISGLEEGKSYTW
-1479 ISTNKTHYPTGIE
+1479 H
-1492 IGKTYILTED
+1492 ED
-1502 TAPLGYIKSTQ
+1502 YSEDIFGYYYAEDYTFEVTA
-1513 VEFTVTDNGID
+1513 DGID
-1524 QKITMVDEITRVAK
+1524 QNLEMVDAPIK
-1538 TDENGNYVK
+1538 
-1547 GATLQAVAEDGTVV
+1547 
-1561 DEWVSGS
+1561 
-1568 HIVDIAEADV
+1568 
-1578 TTLEGGETV
+1578 
-1587 TYESEDGTVT
+1587 
-1597 KIIPVAK
+1597 
-1604 VTESDDEDAKVVNGS
+1604 
-1619 TDADK
+1619 
-1624 EKACEVKTDE
+1624 
-1634 DKGDTD
+1634 
-1640 QDGSDS
+1640 
-1646 EKKEYTYTAQITKTD
+1646 
-1661 GTIRYFDVDL
+1661 
-1671 NGDETTHRVS
+1671 
-1681 NLNGS
+1681 
-1686 SSYTIR
+1686 
-1692 EVKTVDGYYY
+1692 
-1702 FEDITT
+1702 
-1708 DTTEDGKNQY
+1708 
-1718 VTAVDNSI
+1718 
-1726 NYQIAKVDDNGEYVQ
+1726 YQIAKVDDNGNYVK

-1752 AENPVEVELPNNGV
+1752 AENPTEVELPNGGV
-1766 TTEKPFDLNEHQMTA
+1766 TTGKPFELDKVLGA

-1861 ENGTEK
+1861 ENGNEK

>member
-68 SKVSGAPSY
+68 SKVSGSPSY

-90 DPYAGE
+90 DLYAGE

-206 PMNKKIGV
+206 PMNKKIDV

-456 EDAIRGGYRLE
+456 EDAIRGGYKLE

-497 DSNVSIKLDKDGD
+497 DSNVSMKLDKDGD

-577 DDTVTV
+577 DDTATV

-682 GHNSDGTT
+682 GYNSDGTT

-1113 TLEINKQLEDYDYD
+1113 TLEINKELEDYDYD

-1327 GYVKASSI
+1327 GYVKATSI
-1335 DFTVDE
+1335 EFKVNED
-1341 TGAVTEQTMI
+1341 GSVTPVTMI
-1351 DKILTV
+1351 DKMVTV
-1357 RKVDMCGSNVEGA
+1357 SKVDM
-1370 QITIYNTDEE
+1370 
-1380 ENKIEDSIVDQWTTE
+1380 
-1395 KGKHHDANNLEVGKT
+1395 
-1410 YIASETVVPAGY
+1410 
-1422 AKAPD
+1422 
-1427 YKFTVADDKK
+1427 
-1437 NQTETIYNKQVT
+1437 
-1449 ISKVDAGGKEVEGAK
+1449 GGKEVKGAEMSVTDTDGNVIDSWTSDGTEHKVNGLEEGKKYILNENTAPAGYVKATSIPFEVSGADENGVKVDQTIDMTDKKVTLNKTDGNGNEVSGAK
-1464 LTLTDKETGKIVDQW
+1464 ITITDEDGNTVESWTSGDKPHDISGLEEGKSYTW
-1479 ISTNKTHYPTGIE
+1479 H
-1492 IGKTYILTED
+1492 ED
-1502 TAPLGYIKSTQ
+1502 YSEDIFGYYYAEDYTFEVTA
-1513 VEFTVTDNGID
+1513 DGID
-1524 QKITMVDEITRVAK
+1524 QNLEMVDAPIK
-1538 TDENGNYVK
+1538 
-1547 GATLQAVAEDGTVV
+1547 
-1561 DEWVSGS
+1561 
-1568 HIVDIAEADV
+1568 
-1578 TTLEGGETV
+1578 
-1587 TYESEDGTVT
+1587 
-1597 KIIPVAK
+1597 
-1604 VTESDDEDAKVVNGS
+1604 
-1619 TDADK
+1619 
-1624 EKACEVKTDE
+1624 
-1634 DKGDTD
+1634 
-1640 QDGSDS
+1640 
-1646 EKKEYTYTAQITKTD
+1646 
-1661 GTIRYFDVDL
+1661 
-1671 NGDETTHRVS
+1671 
-1681 NLNGS
+1681 
-1686 SSYTIR
+1686 
-1692 EVKTVDGYYY
+1692 
-1702 FEDITT
+1702 
-1708 DTTEDGKNQY
+1708 
-1718 VTAVDNSI
+1718 
-1726 NYQIAKVDDNGEYVQ
+1726 YQIAKVDDNGNYVK

-1752 AENPVEVELPNNGV
+1752 AENPTEVELPNGGV
-1766 TTEKPFDLNEHQMTA
+1766 TTGKPFELDKVLGA

-1867 APVYTFTTED
+1867 APVYAFTTED

-1943 KVDKQNEKKL
+1943 KVDKQDEKKL

>member
-1 MNKVFKKIRAVF
+1 MILDISDITLIENLKGGNLKNMNKVFKKIRAVF

-33 TSVNAESSSIGSAV
+33 TNVNAESSSIQSAV

-68 SKVSGAPSY
+68 SKVSGSPSY
-77 GMGIGNNVNHVVS
+77 GMGIGNDVNHVVS

-96 SMDCVRMSMFITGHA
+96 SMDCVRMSMYITGHA

-119 NDYFSTVGYGFNG
+119 NDYFSTVGYDFNG

-138 STNVNEASTGDIL
+138 STDINEASTGDIL

-221 LPDCTNGNSLYGLS
+221 LPDCTNDNSLYGLS

-285 ANYRLSDTSI
+285 TNYRLSDTSI

-305 STTFTDEP
+305 STAFTDEP
-313 LNDPAVIELSKVD
+313 LNDPAIITLTKVD

-343 NYYDTLGSIDGRNA
+343 NYYDTLDSTDGRTPT
-357 YRTWVIKTIYNEVR
+357 RTWVIKTLHDTTSNAYVA
-371 QQYIAQLDD
+371 YLDD

-385 GTLFKTPYGSTYIP
+385 GTPYRNSLGDIVLP

-456 EDAIRGGYRLE
+456 EDAIRGGYKLE

-497 DSNVSIKLDKDGD
+497 DSNVSMKLDKDGD

-523 TPIDHVTVGE
+523 TPIEHITVGE

-577 DDTVTV
+577 DDTATV

-646 GNGSTTFTTDENGF
+646 GNGNTTFTTDENGF
-660 YQSAEKILPYG
+660 YQSDEKILPYG

-942 TVDVTNEATF
+942 TVDVTSEATF

-971 KYRIHVVKKDADT
+971 KYRIHIVKKDADT
-984 GKTVSLNSA
+984 GKTVALNSA
-993 EFKIFQLTD
+993 EFKIYQLTD

-1023 FKTNSDNTGLGAVNT
+1023 FKTNSDNTGLGVVNT

-1087 ESTITR
+1087 ESTITT

-1101 IAVEAVDNKPHG
+1101 IVVEAVDNKPHG

-1315 EAYTLEETVAAD
+1315 EAYTLEETVSAD
-1327 GYVKASSI
+1327 GYVKATSI
-1335 DFTVDE
+1335 EFKVNED
-1341 TGAVTEQTMI
+1341 GSVTPVTMI
-1351 DKILTV
+1351 DKMVTV
-1357 RKVDMCGSNVEGA
+1357 SKVDM
-1370 QITIYNTDEE
+1370 
-1380 ENKIEDSIVDQWTTE
+1380 
-1395 KGKHHDANNLEVGKT
+1395 
-1410 YIASETVVPAGY
+1410 
-1422 AKAPD
+1422 
-1427 YKFTVADDKK
+1427 
-1437 NQTETIYNKQVT
+1437 
-1449 ISKVDAGGKEVEGAK
+1449 GGKEVKGAEMSVTDTDGNVIDSWTSDGTEHKVNGLEEGKKYILNENTAPAGYVKATSIPFEVSGADENGVKVDQTIDMTDKKVTLNKTDGNGNEVSGAK
-1464 LTLTDKETGKIVDQW
+1464 ITITDEDGNTVESWTSGDKPHDISGLEEGKSYTW
-1479 ISTNKTHYPTGIE
+1479 H
-1492 IGKTYILTED
+1492 ED
-1502 TAPLGYIKSTQ
+1502 YSEDIFGYYYAEDYTFEVTA
-1513 VEFTVTDNGID
+1513 DGID
-1524 QKITMVDEITRVAK
+1524 QNLEMVDAPIK
-1538 TDENGNYVK
+1538 
-1547 GATLQAVAEDGTVV
+1547 
-1561 DEWVSGS
+1561 
-1568 HIVDIAEADV
+1568 
-1578 TTLEGGETV
+1578 
-1587 TYESEDGTVT
+1587 
-1597 KIIPVAK
+1597 
-1604 VTESDDEDAKVVNGS
+1604 
-1619 TDADK
+1619 
-1624 EKACEVKTDE
+1624 
-1634 DKGDTD
+1634 
-1640 QDGSDS
+1640 
-1646 EKKEYTYTAQITKTD
+1646 
-1661 GTIRYFDVDL
+1661 
-1671 NGDETTHRVS
+1671 
-1681 NLNGS
+1681 
-1686 SSYTIR
+1686 
-1692 EVKTVDGYYY
+1692 
-1702 FEDITT
+1702 
-1708 DTTEDGKNQY
+1708 
-1718 VTAVDNSI
+1718 
-1726 NYQIAKVDDNGEYVQ
+1726 YQIAKVDDNGNYVK

-1752 AENPVEVELPNNGV
+1752 AENPTEVELPNGGV
-1766 TTEKPFDLNEHQMTA
+1766 TTGKPFELDKVLGA

-1861 ENGTEK
+1861 ENGNEK
-1867 APVYTFTTED
+1867 APVYTFTTAD

-1936 QYYVSAI
+1936 HYYVSAI

>member
-68 SKVSGAPSY
+68 STVSGSPSY

-119 NDYFSTVGYGFNG
+119 NDYFSTVGYSFNG

-177 YGGWVIHKYRGY
+177 SGGWVIHKYRGY

-206 PMNKKIGV
+206 PMNKKISV

-257 DANGNGSATGI
+257 DANGNGSANDI
-268 SVSPSVN
+268 SVAAGVN

-295 HGVDVSSGNG
+295 HAVNVSSGNG
-305 STTFTDEP
+305 STTFTDSP
-313 LNDPAVIELSKVD
+313 INDPSVITLSKVD

-357 YRTWVIKTIYNEVR
+357 YRTWVVQTLPITNSSGNTNYV
-371 QQYIAQLDD
+371 ASLDD
-380 AHLVS
+380 EHLVS
-385 GTLFKTPYGSTYIP
+385 GTLFKDSNGLAYIP

-456 EDAIRGGYRLE
+456 EDAIRGGYKLE

-523 TPIDHVTVGE
+523 TPIDHITVGE

-577 DDTVTV
+577 DDTATV

-646 GNGSTTFTTDENGF
+646 GNGNTTFTTDENGF

-876 PYATFEDAYNAIAAA
+876 PYATFEDAYNAIAAS

-942 TVDVTNEATF
+942 TVDVTSEATF

-971 KYRIHVVKKDADT
+971 KYRIHIVKKDADT
-984 GKTVSLNSA
+984 GKTVALNSA
-993 EFKIFQLTD
+993 EFKIYQLTD

-1023 FKTNSDNTGLGAVNT
+1023 FKTNSDNTGLGLVNT

-1087 ESTITR
+1087 ESTITT

-1101 IAVEAVDNKPHG
+1101 IVVEAVDNKPHG

-1327 GYVKASSI
+1327 GYVKATSI
-1335 DFTVDE
+1335 EFKVNED
-1341 TGAVTEQTMI
+1341 GSVTSVTMI
-1351 DKILTV
+1351 DKMVTV
-1357 RKVDMCGSNVEGA
+1357 SKVDM
-1370 QITIYNTDEE
+1370 
-1380 ENKIEDSIVDQWTTE
+1380 
-1395 KGKHHDANNLEVGKT
+1395 
-1410 YIASETVVPAGY
+1410 
-1422 AKAPD
+1422 
-1427 YKFTVADDKK
+1427 
-1437 NQTETIYNKQVT
+1437 
-1449 ISKVDAGGKEVEGAK
+1449 GGKEVKGAEMSVTDTDGNVIDSWTSDGTEHKVNGLEEGKKYILNENTAPAGYVKATSIPFEVSGADENGVKVDQAIDMTDKKVTLNKTDGNGNEVSGAK
-1464 LTLTDKETGKIVDQW
+1464 ITITDEDGNTVESWTSGDKPHDISGLEEGKSYTW
-1479 ISTNKTHYPTGIE
+1479 H
-1492 IGKTYILTED
+1492 ED
-1502 TAPLGYIKSTQ
+1502 YSEDIFGYYYAEDYTFEVTA
-1513 VEFTVTDNGID
+1513 DGID
-1524 QKITMVDEITRVAK
+1524 QNLEMVDAPIK
-1538 TDENGNYVK
+1538 
-1547 GATLQAVAEDGTVV
+1547 
-1561 DEWVSGS
+1561 
-1568 HIVDIAEADV
+1568 
-1578 TTLEGGETV
+1578 
-1587 TYESEDGTVT
+1587 
-1597 KIIPVAK
+1597 
-1604 VTESDDEDAKVVNGS
+1604 
-1619 TDADK
+1619 
-1624 EKACEVKTDE
+1624 
-1634 DKGDTD
+1634 
-1640 QDGSDS
+1640 
-1646 EKKEYTYTAQITKTD
+1646 
-1661 GTIRYFDVDL
+1661 
-1671 NGDETTHRVS
+1671 
-1681 NLNGS
+1681 
-1686 SSYTIR
+1686 
-1692 EVKTVDGYYY
+1692 
-1702 FEDITT
+1702 
-1708 DTTEDGKNQY
+1708 
-1718 VTAVDNSI
+1718 
-1726 NYQIAKVDDNGEYVQ
+1726 YQIAKVDDNGNYVK

-1752 AENPVEVELPNNGV
+1752 AENPTEVELPNGGV
-1766 TTEKPFDLNEHQMTA
+1766 TTGKPFELDKVLGA

-1803 FTVPKYGTNEVTK
+1803 FTVPKYGTNKVTK

-1861 ENGTEK
+1861 ENGNEK

-2079 KRKHA
+2079 KRKHV

>member
-33 TSVNAESSSIGSAV
+33 TNVNAESSSIQSAV

-68 SKVSGAPSY
+68 SKVSGSPSY
-77 GMGIGNNVNHVVS
+77 GMGIGNDVNHVVS

-119 NDYFSTVGYGFNG
+119 NDYFSTVGYSFNG

-177 YGGWVIHKYRGY
+177 SGGWVIHKYRGY

-295 HGVDVSSGNG
+295 HGVDVSSGKG
-305 STTFTDEP
+305 STTFIDEP

-343 NYYDTLGSIDGRNA
+343 NYYDTLGSVDGRNA
-357 YRTWVIKTIYNEVR
+357 YRTWVIKTVWDASYNAYV
-371 QQYIAQLDD
+371 AKLDD

-385 GTLFKTPYGSTYIP
+385 GTLFKTPYGSSYIP

-456 EDAIRGGYRLE
+456 EDAIRGGYKLE

-547 KYKVVETKSP
+547 KYKIVETKSP

-577 DDTVTV
+577 DDTATV

-646 GNGSTTFTTDENGF
+646 GNGNTTFTTDENGF

-754 VNGDGVLDKDSERF
+754 INGDGILDKDSERF

-920 NATSNDLA
+920 NVTSNDLA

-942 TVDVTNEATF
+942 TVDVTSEATF

-971 KYRIHVVKKDADT
+971 KYRIHIVKKDADT
-984 GKTVSLNSA
+984 GKTVALNSA

-1023 FKTNSDNTGLGAVNT
+1023 FKTNSDNTGLGVVNT

-1087 ESTITR
+1087 ESTITT

-1101 IAVEAVDNKPHG
+1101 IVVEAVDNKPHG

-1175 SIALNADGTASVTD
+1175 SIVLNADGTASVTD

-1327 GYVKASSI
+1327 GYVKATSI
-1335 DFTVDE
+1335 EFKVNED
-1341 TGAVTEQTMI
+1341 GSVTPVTMI
-1351 DKILTV
+1351 DKMVTV
-1357 RKVDMCGSNVEGA
+1357 SKVDM
-1370 QITIYNTDEE
+1370 
-1380 ENKIEDSIVDQWTTE
+1380 
-1395 KGKHHDANNLEVGKT
+1395 
-1410 YIASETVVPAGY
+1410 
-1422 AKAPD
+1422 
-1427 YKFTVADDKK
+1427 
-1437 NQTETIYNKQVT
+1437 
-1449 ISKVDAGGKEVEGAK
+1449 GGKEVKGAEMSVTDTDGNVIDSWTSDGTEHKVNGLEEGKKYILNENTAPAGYVKATSIPFEVSGADENGVKVDQTIDMTDKKVTLNKTDGNGNEVSGAK
-1464 LTLTDKETGKIVDQW
+1464 ITITDEDGNTVESWTSGDKPHDISGLEEGKSYTW
-1479 ISTNKTHYPTGIE
+1479 H
-1492 IGKTYILTED
+1492 ED
-1502 TAPLGYIKSTQ
+1502 YSEDIFGYYYAEDYTFEVTA
-1513 VEFTVTDNGID
+1513 DGID
-1524 QKITMVDEITRVAK
+1524 QNLEMVDAPIK
-1538 TDENGNYVK
+1538 
-1547 GATLQAVAEDGTVV
+1547 
-1561 DEWVSGS
+1561 
-1568 HIVDIAEADV
+1568 
-1578 TTLEGGETV
+1578 
-1587 TYESEDGTVT
+1587 
-1597 KIIPVAK
+1597 
-1604 VTESDDEDAKVVNGS
+1604 
-1619 TDADK
+1619 
-1624 EKACEVKTDE
+1624 
-1634 DKGDTD
+1634 
-1640 QDGSDS
+1640 
-1646 EKKEYTYTAQITKTD
+1646 
-1661 GTIRYFDVDL
+1661 
-1671 NGDETTHRVS
+1671 
-1681 NLNGS
+1681 
-1686 SSYTIR
+1686 
-1692 EVKTVDGYYY
+1692 
-1702 FEDITT
+1702 
-1708 DTTEDGKNQY
+1708 
-1718 VTAVDNSI
+1718 
-1726 NYQIAKVDDNGEYVQ
+1726 YQIAKVDDNGNYVK

-1752 AENPVEVELPNNGV
+1752 AENPTEVELPNGGV
-1766 TTEKPFDLNEHQMTA
+1766 TTGKPFELDKVLGA

-1861 ENGTEK
+1861 ENGNEK
-1867 APVYTFTTED
+1867 APVYTFTTEE

-1995 DGTKDTLSGYYV
+1995 DGTKETLSGYYV

-2058 FLLAGAVFA
+2058 FLLAGAVFV

>member
-33 TSVNAESSSIGSAV
+33 TNVNAESSSIQSAV

-68 SKVSGAPSY
+68 SKVSGSPSY
-77 GMGIGNNVNHVVS
+77 GMGIGNDVNHVVS

-119 NDYFSTVGYGFNG
+119 NDYFSTVGYSFNG

-242 SADGNEATRIATIQT
+242 SADGNESTRIATIQT

-285 ANYRLSDTSI
+285 TNYRLSDTSI
-295 HGVDVSSGNG
+295 HAVNVSSGNG
-305 STTFTDEP
+305 STAFTDAP
-313 LNDPAVIELSKVD
+313 INDPSVITLSKVD

-357 YRTWVIKTIYNEVR
+357 YRTWVVQTLPITNSSGNTNYV
-371 QQYIAQLDD
+371 ASLDD
-380 AHLVS
+380 EHLVS
-385 GTLFKTPYGSTYIP
+385 GTLFKDSNGLAYIP

-456 EDAIRGGYRLE
+456 EDAIRGGYKLE

-523 TPIDHVTVGE
+523 TPIDHITVGE

-577 DDTVTV
+577 DDTATV

-876 PYATFEDAYNAIAAA
+876 PYATFEDAYNAIAAS

-942 TVDVTNEATF
+942 TVDVTSEATF

-971 KYRIHVVKKDADT
+971 KYRIHIVKKDADT
-984 GKTVSLNSA
+984 GKTVALNSA
-993 EFKIFQLTD
+993 EFKIYQLTD

-1023 FKTNSDNTGLGAVNT
+1023 FKTNSDNTGLGAVNA

-1087 ESTITR
+1087 ESTITT

-1101 IAVEAVDNKPHG
+1101 IVVEAVDNKPHG

-1327 GYVKASSI
+1327 GYVKATSI
-1335 DFTVDE
+1335 EFKVNED
-1341 TGAVTEQTMI
+1341 GSVTPVTMI
-1351 DKILTV
+1351 DKMVTV
-1357 RKVDMCGSNVEGA
+1357 SKVDM
-1370 QITIYNTDEE
+1370 
-1380 ENKIEDSIVDQWTTE
+1380 
-1395 KGKHHDANNLEVGKT
+1395 
-1410 YIASETVVPAGY
+1410 
-1422 AKAPD
+1422 
-1427 YKFTVADDKK
+1427 
-1437 NQTETIYNKQVT
+1437 
-1449 ISKVDAGGKEVEGAK
+1449 GGKEVKGAEMSVTDTDGNVIDSWTSDGTEHKVNGLEEGKKYILNENTAPAGYVKATSIPFEVSGADENGVKVDQAIDMTDKKVTLNKTDGNGNEVSGAK
-1464 LTLTDKETGKIVDQW
+1464 ITITDEDGNTVESWTSGDKPHDISGLEEGKSYTW
-1479 ISTNKTHYPTGIE
+1479 H
-1492 IGKTYILTED
+1492 ED
-1502 TAPLGYIKSTQ
+1502 YSEDIFGYYYAEDYTFEVTA
-1513 VEFTVTDNGID
+1513 DGID
-1524 QKITMVDEITRVAK
+1524 QNLEMVDAPIK
-1538 TDENGNYVK
+1538 
-1547 GATLQAVAEDGTVV
+1547 
-1561 DEWVSGS
+1561 
-1568 HIVDIAEADV
+1568 
-1578 TTLEGGETV
+1578 
-1587 TYESEDGTVT
+1587 
-1597 KIIPVAK
+1597 
-1604 VTESDDEDAKVVNGS
+1604 
-1619 TDADK
+1619 
-1624 EKACEVKTDE
+1624 
-1634 DKGDTD
+1634 
-1640 QDGSDS
+1640 
-1646 EKKEYTYTAQITKTD
+1646 
-1661 GTIRYFDVDL
+1661 
-1671 NGDETTHRVS
+1671 
-1681 NLNGS
+1681 
-1686 SSYTIR
+1686 
-1692 EVKTVDGYYY
+1692 
-1702 FEDITT
+1702 
-1708 DTTEDGKNQY
+1708 
-1718 VTAVDNSI
+1718 
-1726 NYQIAKVDDNGEYVQ
+1726 YQIAKVDDNGNYVK

-1752 AENPVEVELPNNGV
+1752 AENPTEVELPNGGV
-1766 TTEKPFDLNEHQMTA
+1766 TTDKPFELDKVLGA

-1803 FTVPKYGTNEVTK
+1803 FTVPKYGANEVTK

-1861 ENGTEK
+1861 ENGNEK
-1867 APVYTFTTED
+1867 APVYTFTTTD

>member
-68 SKVSGAPSY
+68 SKVSGSPSY
-77 GMGIGNNVNHVVS
+77 GKGIGNNVNHVVS

-177 YGGWVIHKYRGY
+177 SGGWVIHKYRGY

-242 SADGNEATRIATIQT
+242 SADGNESTRIATIQT

-285 ANYRLSDTSI
+285 TNYRLSDTSI
-295 HGVDVSSGNG
+295 HAVDVSSGKG
-305 STTFTDEP
+305 STAFTDSP
-313 LNDPAVIELSKVD
+313 INDPSVITLSKVD

-357 YRTWVIKTIYNEVR
+357 YRTWVVQTLPITNSSGNTNYV
-371 QQYIAQLDD
+371 ASLDD
-380 AHLVS
+380 EHLVS
-385 GTLFKTPYGSTYIP
+385 GTLFKDSNGLAYIP

-456 EDAIRGGYRLE
+456 EDAIRGGYKLE

-547 KYKVVETKSP
+547 KYKIVETKSP

-577 DDTVTV
+577 DDTATV

-646 GNGSTTFTTDENGF
+646 GNGNTTFTTDENGF

-754 VNGDGVLDKDSERF
+754 INGDGILDKDSERF

-891 GKTGDIKDADGNII
+891 GKTGDIKDAAGNII

-920 NATSNDLA
+920 NVTSNDLA

-942 TVDVTNEATF
+942 TVDVTSEATF

-971 KYRIHVVKKDADT
+971 KYRIHIVKKDADT
-984 GKTVSLNSA
+984 GKTVALNSA

-1023 FKTNSDNTGLGAVNT
+1023 FKTNSDNTGLGVVNT

-1087 ESTITR
+1087 ESTITT

-1101 IAVEAVDNKPHG
+1101 IVVEAVDNKPHG

-1175 SIALNADGTASVTD
+1175 SIVLNADGTASVTD

-1327 GYVKASSI
+1327 GYVKATSI
-1335 DFTVDE
+1335 EFKVNED
-1341 TGAVTEQTMI
+1341 GSVTPVTMI
-1351 DKILTV
+1351 DKMVTV
-1357 RKVDMCGSNVEGA
+1357 SKVDM
-1370 QITIYNTDEE
+1370 
-1380 ENKIEDSIVDQWTTE
+1380 
-1395 KGKHHDANNLEVGKT
+1395 
-1410 YIASETVVPAGY
+1410 
-1422 AKAPD
+1422 
-1427 YKFTVADDKK
+1427 
-1437 NQTETIYNKQVT
+1437 
-1449 ISKVDAGGKEVEGAK
+1449 GGKEVKGAEMSVTDTDGNVIDSWTSDGTEHKVNGLEEGKKYILNENTAPAGYVKATSIPFEVSGADENGVKVDQTIDMTDKKVTLNKTDGNGNEVSGAK
-1464 LTLTDKETGKIVDQW
+1464 ITITDEDGNTVESWTSGDKPHDISGLEEGKSYTW
-1479 ISTNKTHYPTGIE
+1479 H
-1492 IGKTYILTED
+1492 ED
-1502 TAPLGYIKSTQ
+1502 YSEDIFGYYYAEDYTFEVTA
-1513 VEFTVTDNGID
+1513 DGID
-1524 QKITMVDEITRVAK
+1524 QNLEMVDAPIK
-1538 TDENGNYVK
+1538 
-1547 GATLQAVAEDGTVV
+1547 
-1561 DEWVSGS
+1561 
-1568 HIVDIAEADV
+1568 H
-1578 TTLEGGETV
+1578 
-1587 TYESEDGTVT
+1587 
-1597 KIIPVAK
+1597 
-1604 VTESDDEDAKVVNGS
+1604 
-1619 TDADK
+1619 
-1624 EKACEVKTDE
+1624 
-1634 DKGDTD
+1634 
-1640 QDGSDS
+1640 
-1646 EKKEYTYTAQITKTD
+1646 
-1661 GTIRYFDVDL
+1661 
-1671 NGDETTHRVS
+1671 
-1681 NLNGS
+1681 
-1686 SSYTIR
+1686 
-1692 EVKTVDGYYY
+1692 
-1702 FEDITT
+1702 
-1708 DTTEDGKNQY
+1708 
-1718 VTAVDNSI
+1718 
-1726 NYQIAKVDDNGEYVQ
+1726 QIAKVDDNGNYVK

-1752 AENPVEVELPNNGV
+1752 AENPTEVELPNGGV
-1766 TTEKPFDLNEHQMTA
+1766 TTGKPFELDKVLGA

-1861 ENGTEK
+1861 ENGNEK
-1867 APVYTFTTED
+1867 APVYTFTTEE

-1995 DGTKDTLSGYYV
+1995 DGTKETLSGYYV

>member
-1 MNKVFKKIRAVF
+1 MIFDISNITLIENLKGGNLKNMNKVFKKIRAVF

-68 SKVSGAPSY
+68 SKVSGSPSY

-242 SADGNEATRIATIQT
+242 SADGNESTRIATIQT

-285 ANYRLSDTSI
+285 TNYRLSDTSI
-295 HGVDVSSGNG
+295 HTVNVSSGNG
-305 STTFTDEP
+305 STAFTDEP
-313 LNDPAVIELSKVD
+313 ISDPAYITLSKVD
-326 SEGKENAASLE
+326 SEGKADAASLE
-337 GAEFTI
+337 GAEFTV

-357 YRTWVIKTIYNEVR
+357 TRTWIIATKAEVYGDTTIYRAILDDNHLISGDNLYRTSDGGVT
-371 QQYIAQLDD
+371 
-380 AHLVS
+380 
-385 GTLFKTPYGSTYIP
+385 IP

-456 EDAIRGGYRLE
+456 EDAIRGGYKLE

-523 TPIDHVTVGE
+523 TPIDHITVGE

-577 DDTVTV
+577 DDTATV

-754 VNGDGVLDKDSERF
+754 VNGDGILDKDSERF

-779 DENGYYETASDFL
+779 DENGYYETSSDFL

-859 KDVEF
+859 NDVEF

-876 PYATFEDAYNAIAAA
+876 PYATFEDAYNAIAAS

-942 TVDVTNEATF
+942 TVDVTSEATF

-971 KYRIHVVKKDADT
+971 KYRIHIVKKDADT
-984 GKTVSLNSA
+984 GKTVALNSA
-993 EFKIFQLTD
+993 EFKIYQLTD

-1023 FKTNSDNTGLGAVNT
+1023 FKTNSDNTGLGLVNT

-1087 ESTITR
+1087 ESTITT

-1101 IAVEAVDNKPHG
+1101 IVVEAVDNKPHG

-1327 GYVKASSI
+1327 GYVKATSI
-1335 DFTVDE
+1335 EFKVNED
-1341 TGAVTEQTMI
+1341 GSVTSVTMI
-1351 DKILTV
+1351 DKMVTV
-1357 RKVDMCGSNVEGA
+1357 SKVDM
-1370 QITIYNTDEE
+1370 
-1380 ENKIEDSIVDQWTTE
+1380 
-1395 KGKHHDANNLEVGKT
+1395 
-1410 YIASETVVPAGY
+1410 
-1422 AKAPD
+1422 
-1427 YKFTVADDKK
+1427 
-1437 NQTETIYNKQVT
+1437 
-1449 ISKVDAGGKEVEGAK
+1449 GGKEVKGAEMSVTDTDGNVIDSWTSDGTEHKVNGLEEGKKYILNENTAPAGYVKATSIPFEVSGADENGVKVDQAIDMTDKKVTLNKTDGNGNEVSGAK
-1464 LTLTDKETGKIVDQW
+1464 ITITDEDGNTVESWTSGDKPHDISGLEEGKSYTW
-1479 ISTNKTHYPTGIE
+1479 H
-1492 IGKTYILTED
+1492 ED
-1502 TAPLGYIKSTQ
+1502 YSEDIFGYYYAEDYTFEVTA
-1513 VEFTVTDNGID
+1513 DGID
-1524 QKITMVDEITRVAK
+1524 QNLEMVDAPIK
-1538 TDENGNYVK
+1538 
-1547 GATLQAVAEDGTVV
+1547 
-1561 DEWVSGS
+1561 
-1568 HIVDIAEADV
+1568 
-1578 TTLEGGETV
+1578 
-1587 TYESEDGTVT
+1587 
-1597 KIIPVAK
+1597 
-1604 VTESDDEDAKVVNGS
+1604 
-1619 TDADK
+1619 
-1624 EKACEVKTDE
+1624 
-1634 DKGDTD
+1634 
-1640 QDGSDS
+1640 
-1646 EKKEYTYTAQITKTD
+1646 
-1661 GTIRYFDVDL
+1661 
-1671 NGDETTHRVS
+1671 
-1681 NLNGS
+1681 
-1686 SSYTIR
+1686 
-1692 EVKTVDGYYY
+1692 
-1702 FEDITT
+1702 
-1708 DTTEDGKNQY
+1708 
-1718 VTAVDNSI
+1718 
-1726 NYQIAKVDDNGEYVQ
+1726 YQIAKVDDNGNYVK

-1752 AENPVEVELPNNGV
+1752 AENPTEVELPNGGV
-1766 TTEKPFDLNEHQMTA
+1766 TTGKPFELDKVLGA

-1861 ENGTEK
+1861 ENGNEK

>member
-33 TSVNAESSSIGSAV
+33 TNVNAESSSIQSAV

-68 SKVSGAPSY
+68 SKVSGSPSY
-77 GMGIGNNVNHVVS
+77 EMGIGNDVNHVVS

-119 NDYFSTVGYGFNG
+119 NDYFSTVGYSFNG

-163 WKDGELWTIDGSSG
+163 WKDGELWTIDGSSD

-221 LPDCTNGNSLYGLS
+221 LPDCTNNNALYGLS

-242 SADGNEATRIATIQT
+242 SADGNESSRIATITT
-257 DANGNGSATGI
+257 DNNGNGSATGI

-285 ANYRLSDTSI
+285 TNYRLSDTSI

-305 STTFTDEP
+305 STTFIDEP

-343 NYYDTLGSIDGRNA
+343 NYYDTLGSVDGRNA
-357 YRTWVIKTIYNEVR
+357 YRTWVIKTVWDASYNAYV
-371 QQYIAQLDD
+371 AKLDD

-385 GTLFKTPYGSTYIP
+385 GTLFKTPYGSSYIP

-456 EDAIRGGYRLE
+456 EDAIRGGYKLE

-523 TPIDHVTVGE
+523 TPIDHITVGE

-577 DDTVTV
+577 DDTATV

-612 DSNLQTT
+612 DTNLQTT

-726 YDTRSQGD
+726 YDTRNQGD

-754 VNGDGVLDKDSERF
+754 VNGDGILDKDSERF

-942 TVDVTNEATF
+942 TVDVTSEATF

-971 KYRIHVVKKDADT
+971 KYRIHIVKKDADT
-984 GKTVSLNSA
+984 GKTVALNSA
-993 EFKIFQLTD
+993 EFKIYQLTD

-1023 FKTNSDNTGLGAVNT
+1023 FKTNSDNTGLGLVNT

-1087 ESTITR
+1087 ESTITT

-1101 IAVEAVDNKPHG
+1101 IVVEAVDNKPHG

-1158 LTAKGDIAKNVY
+1158 LTAKGNIAKNVY

-1327 GYVKASSI
+1327 GYVKATSI
-1335 DFTVDE
+1335 EFKVNED
-1341 TGAVTEQTMI
+1341 GSVTSVTMI
-1351 DKILTV
+1351 DKMVTV
-1357 RKVDMCGSNVEGA
+1357 SKVDM
-1370 QITIYNTDEE
+1370 
-1380 ENKIEDSIVDQWTTE
+1380 
-1395 KGKHHDANNLEVGKT
+1395 
-1410 YIASETVVPAGY
+1410 
-1422 AKAPD
+1422 
-1427 YKFTVADDKK
+1427 
-1437 NQTETIYNKQVT
+1437 
-1449 ISKVDAGGKEVEGAK
+1449 GGKEVKGAEMSVTDTDGNVIDSWTSDGTEHKVNGLEEGKKYILNENTAPAGYVKATSIPFEVSGADENGVKVDQTIDMTDKKVTLNKTDGNGNEVSGAK
-1464 LTLTDKETGKIVDQW
+1464 ITITDEDGNTVESWTSGDKPHDISGLEEGKSYTW
-1479 ISTNKTHYPTGIE
+1479 H
-1492 IGKTYILTED
+1492 ED
-1502 TAPLGYIKSTQ
+1502 YSEDIFGYYYAEDYTFEVTA
-1513 VEFTVTDNGID
+1513 DGID
-1524 QKITMVDEITRVAK
+1524 QNLEMVDAPIK
-1538 TDENGNYVK
+1538 
-1547 GATLQAVAEDGTVV
+1547 
-1561 DEWVSGS
+1561 
-1568 HIVDIAEADV
+1568 
-1578 TTLEGGETV
+1578 
-1587 TYESEDGTVT
+1587 
-1597 KIIPVAK
+1597 
-1604 VTESDDEDAKVVNGS
+1604 
-1619 TDADK
+1619 
-1624 EKACEVKTDE
+1624 
-1634 DKGDTD
+1634 
-1640 QDGSDS
+1640 
-1646 EKKEYTYTAQITKTD
+1646 
-1661 GTIRYFDVDL
+1661 
-1671 NGDETTHRVS
+1671 
-1681 NLNGS
+1681 
-1686 SSYTIR
+1686 
-1692 EVKTVDGYYY
+1692 
-1702 FEDITT
+1702 
-1708 DTTEDGKNQY
+1708 
-1718 VTAVDNSI
+1718 
-1726 NYQIAKVDDNGEYVQ
+1726 YQIAKVDDNGNYVK

-1752 AENPVEVELPNNGV
+1752 AENPTEVELPNGGV
-1766 TTEKPFDLNEHQMTA
+1766 TTGKPFELDKVLGA

-1861 ENGTEK
+1861 ENGNEK
-1867 APVYTFTTED
+1867 VPVYTFITED

-1903 ETPFGFEKMVDQPFK
+1903 EIPFGFEKMVDQPFK

>member
-33 TSVNAESSSIGSAV
+33 TNVNAESSSIQSAV

-68 SKVSGAPSY
+68 SKVSGSPSY
-77 GMGIGNNVNHVVS
+77 GMGIGNDVNHVVS

-119 NDYFSTVGYGFNG
+119 NDYFSTVGYSFNG

-151 AYGTAHLAVALG
+151 AYGKAHLAVALG

-177 YGGWVIHKYRGY
+177 SGGWVIHKYRGY

-257 DANGNGSATGI
+257 DANGNGSVTGI
-268 SVSPSVN
+268 SVSSSVN

-285 ANYRLSDTSI
+285 TNYRLSDTSI
-295 HGVDVSSGNG
+295 HAVNVSSGNG

-357 YRTWVIKTIYNEVR
+357 YRTWVIKTVWDASYNAYV
-371 QQYIAQLDD
+371 AKLDD

-385 GTLFKTPYGSTYIP
+385 GTLFKTPYGSSYIP

-456 EDAIRGGYRLE
+456 EDAIRGGYKLE

-523 TPIDHVTVGE
+523 TPIDHITVGE

-577 DDTVTV
+577 DDTATV

-646 GNGSTTFTTDENGF
+646 GNGNTTFTTDENGF

-942 TVDVTNEATF
+942 TVDVTSEATF

-971 KYRIHVVKKDADT
+971 KYRIHIVKKDADT
-984 GKTVSLNSA
+984 GKTVALNSA

-1023 FKTNSDNTGLGAVNT
+1023 FKTNSDNTGLGVVNT

-1087 ESTITR
+1087 ESTITT

-1101 IAVEAVDNKPHG
+1101 IVVEAVDNKPHG

-1158 LTAKGDIAKNVY
+1158 LTAKGNIAKNVY

-1310 GLHIN
+1310 ELHIN

-1327 GYVKASSI
+1327 GYVKA
-1335 DFTVDE
+1335 
-1341 TGAVTEQTMI
+1341 TGIEFKVNEDGSVTSVTMI
-1351 DKILTV
+1351 DKMVTV
-1357 RKVDMCGSNVEGA
+1357 SKVDM
-1370 QITIYNTDEE
+1370 
-1380 ENKIEDSIVDQWTTE
+1380 
-1395 KGKHHDANNLEVGKT
+1395 
-1410 YIASETVVPAGY
+1410 
-1422 AKAPD
+1422 
-1427 YKFTVADDKK
+1427 
-1437 NQTETIYNKQVT
+1437 
-1449 ISKVDAGGKEVEGAK
+1449 GGKEVKGAEMSVTDTDGNVIDSWTSDGTEHKVNGLEEGKKYILNENTAPAGYVKATSIPFEVSGADENGVKVDQTIDMTDKKVTLNKTDGNGNEVSGAK
-1464 LTLTDKETGKIVDQW
+1464 ITITDEDGNTVESWTSGDKPHDISGLEEGKSYTW
-1479 ISTNKTHYPTGIE
+1479 H
-1492 IGKTYILTED
+1492 ED
-1502 TAPLGYIKSTQ
+1502 YSEDIFGYYYAEDYTFEVTA
-1513 VEFTVTDNGID
+1513 DGID
-1524 QKITMVDEITRVAK
+1524 QNLEMVDAPIK
-1538 TDENGNYVK
+1538 
-1547 GATLQAVAEDGTVV
+1547 
-1561 DEWVSGS
+1561 
-1568 HIVDIAEADV
+1568 
-1578 TTLEGGETV
+1578 
-1587 TYESEDGTVT
+1587 
-1597 KIIPVAK
+1597 
-1604 VTESDDEDAKVVNGS
+1604 
-1619 TDADK
+1619 
-1624 EKACEVKTDE
+1624 
-1634 DKGDTD
+1634 
-1640 QDGSDS
+1640 
-1646 EKKEYTYTAQITKTD
+1646 
-1661 GTIRYFDVDL
+1661 
-1671 NGDETTHRVS
+1671 
-1681 NLNGS
+1681 
-1686 SSYTIR
+1686 
-1692 EVKTVDGYYY
+1692 
-1702 FEDITT
+1702 
-1708 DTTEDGKNQY
+1708 
-1718 VTAVDNSI
+1718 
-1726 NYQIAKVDDNGEYVQ
+1726 YQIAKVDDNGNYVK

-1752 AENPVEVELPNNGV
+1752 AENPTEVELPNGGV
-1766 TTEKPFDLNEHQMTA
+1766 TTGKPFELDKVLGA

-1861 ENGTEK
+1861 ENGNEK
-1867 APVYTFTTED
+1867 VPVYTFITED

>member
-68 SKVSGAPSY
+68 SKVSGSPSY
-77 GMGIGNNVNHVVS
+77 GLGIGNNVNHVVS

-285 ANYRLSDTSI
+285 TNYRLSDTSI
-295 HGVDVSSGNG
+295 HAVNVSGGNG

-313 LNDPAVIELSKVD
+313 ISDPAFITLNKVD
-326 SEGKENAASLE
+326 SEGKADAASLE
-337 GAEFTI
+337 GAEFTF
-343 NYYDTLGSIDGRNA
+343 NYYDTLDSIDGRNPT
-357 YRTWVIKTIYNEVR
+357 RTWVIKSLAEQHSDGSIWYV
-371 QQYIAQLDD
+371 AQLDD
-380 AHLVS
+380 AHLIS
-385 GTLFKTPYGSTYIP
+385 GTLYRTAGGNVTIP

-434 TFQIVNENSMAVIHA
+434 TFKIVNENSMAVIHA

-523 TPIDHVTVGE
+523 TPIDHITVGE

-570 SKEFFVS
+570 SKEFSVS

-876 PYATFEDAYNAIAAA
+876 PYATFEDAFNAIAAA

-1101 IAVEAVDNKPHG
+1101 IVVEAVDNKPHG
-1113 TLEINKQLEDYDYD
+1113 TLEINKELEDYDYD

-1327 GYVKASSI
+1327 GYVKATSI
-1335 DFTVDE
+1335 EFKVNED
-1341 TGAVTEQTMI
+1341 GSVTSVTMI
-1351 DKILTV
+1351 DKMVTV
-1357 RKVDMCGSNVEGA
+1357 SKVDM
-1370 QITIYNTDEE
+1370 
-1380 ENKIEDSIVDQWTTE
+1380 
-1395 KGKHHDANNLEVGKT
+1395 
-1410 YIASETVVPAGY
+1410 
-1422 AKAPD
+1422 
-1427 YKFTVADDKK
+1427 
-1437 NQTETIYNKQVT
+1437 
-1449 ISKVDAGGKEVEGAK
+1449 GGKEVKGAEMSVTDTDGNVIDSWTSDGTEHKVNGLEEGKKYILNENTAPAGYVKATSIPFEVSGADENGVKVDQTIDMTDKKVTLNKTDGNGNEVSGAK
-1464 LTLTDKETGKIVDQW
+1464 ITITDEDGNTVESWTSGDKPHDISGLEEGKSYTW
-1479 ISTNKTHYPTGIE
+1479 H
-1492 IGKTYILTED
+1492 ED
-1502 TAPLGYIKSTQ
+1502 YSEDIFGYYYAEDYTFEVTA
-1513 VEFTVTDNGID
+1513 DGID
-1524 QKITMVDEITRVAK
+1524 QNLEMVDAPIK
-1538 TDENGNYVK
+1538 
-1547 GATLQAVAEDGTVV
+1547 
-1561 DEWVSGS
+1561 
-1568 HIVDIAEADV
+1568 
-1578 TTLEGGETV
+1578 
-1587 TYESEDGTVT
+1587 
-1597 KIIPVAK
+1597 
-1604 VTESDDEDAKVVNGS
+1604 
-1619 TDADK
+1619 
-1624 EKACEVKTDE
+1624 
-1634 DKGDTD
+1634 
-1640 QDGSDS
+1640 
-1646 EKKEYTYTAQITKTD
+1646 
-1661 GTIRYFDVDL
+1661 
-1671 NGDETTHRVS
+1671 
-1681 NLNGS
+1681 
-1686 SSYTIR
+1686 
-1692 EVKTVDGYYY
+1692 
-1702 FEDITT
+1702 
-1708 DTTEDGKNQY
+1708 
-1718 VTAVDNSI
+1718 
-1726 NYQIAKVDDNGEYVQ
+1726 YQIAKVDDNGNYVK

-1752 AENPVEVELPNNGV
+1752 AENPTEVELPNGGV
-1766 TTEKPFDLNEHQMTA
+1766 TTGKPFELDKVLGA

-1943 KVDKQNEKKL
+1943 KVDKQDEKKL

>member
-68 SKVSGAPSY
+68 SKVSGSPSY

-119 NDYFSTVGYGFNG
+119 NDYFSTVGYSFNG

-177 YGGWVIHKYRGY
+177 SGGWVIHKYRGY

-206 PMNKKIGV
+206 PMNKKIDV

-242 SADGNEATRIATIQT
+242 SADGNESTRIATIQT

-285 ANYRLSDTSI
+285 TNYRLSDTSI
-295 HGVDVSSGNG
+295 HAVNVSSGNG
-305 STTFTDEP
+305 STAFTDEP
-313 LNDPAVIELSKVD
+313 LNDPAIITLTKVD

-343 NYYDTLGSIDGRNA
+343 NYYDTLDSTDGRTPT
-357 YRTWVIKTIYNEVR
+357 RTWVIKTLHDTTSNAYVA
-371 QQYIAQLDD
+371 YLDD

-385 GTLFKTPYGSTYIP
+385 GTPYRNSLGDIVLP

-497 DSNVSIKLDKDGD
+497 DSNVSMKLDKDGD

-523 TPIDHVTVGE
+523 TPIDHITVGE
-533 DGTYTSSATYLGYG
+533 DGTYKSSSTYLGYG
-547 KYKVVETKSP
+547 KYKVVETRSP

-577 DDTVTV
+577 DDTATV

-612 DSNLQTT
+612 DTNLQTT
-619 FEIINASAH
+619 FEIINASVH

-942 TVDVTNEATF
+942 TVDVTSEATF

-971 KYRIHVVKKDADT
+971 KYRIHIVKKDADT
-984 GKTVSLNSA
+984 GKTVALNSA
-993 EFKIFQLTD
+993 EFKIYQLTD

-1087 ESTITR
+1087 ESTITT

-1101 IAVEAVDNKPHG
+1101 IVVEAVDNKPHG

-1327 GYVKASSI
+1327 GYVKATSI
-1335 DFTVDE
+1335 EFKVNED
-1341 TGAVTEQTMI
+1341 GSVTPVTMI
-1351 DKILTV
+1351 DKMVTV
-1357 RKVDMCGSNVEGA
+1357 SKVDM
-1370 QITIYNTDEE
+1370 
-1380 ENKIEDSIVDQWTTE
+1380 
-1395 KGKHHDANNLEVGKT
+1395 
-1410 YIASETVVPAGY
+1410 
-1422 AKAPD
+1422 
-1427 YKFTVADDKK
+1427 
-1437 NQTETIYNKQVT
+1437 
-1449 ISKVDAGGKEVEGAK
+1449 GGKEVKGAEMSVTDTDGNVIDSWTSDGTEHKVNGLEEGKKYILNENTAPAGYVKATSIPFEVSGADENGVKVDQAIDMTDKKVTLNKTDGNGNEVSGAK
-1464 LTLTDKETGKIVDQW
+1464 ITITDEDGNTVESWTSGDKPHDISGLEEGKSYTW
-1479 ISTNKTHYPTGIE
+1479 H
-1492 IGKTYILTED
+1492 ED
-1502 TAPLGYIKSTQ
+1502 YSEDIFGYYYAEDYTFEVTA
-1513 VEFTVTDNGID
+1513 DGID
-1524 QKITMVDEITRVAK
+1524 QNLEMVDAPIK
-1538 TDENGNYVK
+1538 
-1547 GATLQAVAEDGTVV
+1547 
-1561 DEWVSGS
+1561 
-1568 HIVDIAEADV
+1568 
-1578 TTLEGGETV
+1578 
-1587 TYESEDGTVT
+1587 
-1597 KIIPVAK
+1597 
-1604 VTESDDEDAKVVNGS
+1604 
-1619 TDADK
+1619 
-1624 EKACEVKTDE
+1624 
-1634 DKGDTD
+1634 
-1640 QDGSDS
+1640 
-1646 EKKEYTYTAQITKTD
+1646 
-1661 GTIRYFDVDL
+1661 
-1671 NGDETTHRVS
+1671 
-1681 NLNGS
+1681 
-1686 SSYTIR
+1686 
-1692 EVKTVDGYYY
+1692 
-1702 FEDITT
+1702 
-1708 DTTEDGKNQY
+1708 
-1718 VTAVDNSI
+1718 
-1726 NYQIAKVDDNGEYVQ
+1726 YQIAKVDDNGNYVK

-1752 AENPVEVELPNNGV
+1752 AENPTEVELPNGGV
-1766 TTEKPFDLNEHQMTA
+1766 TTGEPFELDKVLGA

-1861 ENGTEK
+1861 ENGNEK
-1867 APVYTFTTED
+1867 APVYTFITED

>member
-33 TSVNAESSSIGSAV
+33 TNVNAESSSIQSAV

-68 SKVSGAPSY
+68 SKVSGSPSY
-77 GMGIGNNVNHVVS
+77 GMGIGNDVNHVVS

-111 IQKAGGNP
+111 IKKAGGNP
-119 NDYFSTVGYGFNG
+119 NDYFSTVGYSFNG

-242 SADGNEATRIATIQT
+242 SADGNESTRIATIQT

-285 ANYRLSDTSI
+285 TNYRLSDTSI
-295 HGVDVSSGNG
+295 HAVNVSSGNG
-305 STTFTDEP
+305 STAFTDEP
-313 LNDPAVIELSKVD
+313 LNDPAIITLTKVD

-343 NYYDTLGSIDGRNA
+343 NYYDTLDSTDGRTPT
-357 YRTWVIKTIYNEVR
+357 RTWVIKTLHDTTSNAYVA
-371 QQYIAQLDD
+371 YLDD

-385 GTLFKTPYGSTYIP
+385 GTPYRNSLGDIVLP

-456 EDAIRGGYRLE
+456 EDAIRGGYKLE

-497 DSNVSIKLDKDGD
+497 DSNVSMKLDKDGD

-523 TPIDHVTVGE
+523 TPIEHITVGE
-533 DGTYTSSATYLGYG
+533 DGTYTSSSTYLGYG

-577 DDTVTV
+577 DDTATV

-754 VNGDGVLDKDSERF
+754 VNGDGVLDNDSERF

-779 DENGYYETASDFL
+779 DENGYYETASDLL

-859 KDVEF
+859 KNVEF

-942 TVDVTNEATF
+942 TVDVTSEATF

-971 KYRIHVVKKDADT
+971 KYRIHIVKKDADT
-984 GKTVSLNSA
+984 GKTVALNSA
-993 EFKIFQLTD
+993 EFKIYQLTD

-1023 FKTNSDNTGLGAVNT
+1023 FKTNSDNTGLGVVNT

-1087 ESTITR
+1087 ESTITT

-1101 IAVEAVDNKPHG
+1101 IVVEAVDNKPHG

-1327 GYVKASSI
+1327 GYVKATSI
-1335 DFTVDE
+1335 EFKVNED
-1341 TGAVTEQTMI
+1341 GSVTPVTMI
-1351 DKILTV
+1351 DKMVTV
-1357 RKVDMCGSNVEGA
+1357 SKVDM
-1370 QITIYNTDEE
+1370 
-1380 ENKIEDSIVDQWTTE
+1380 
-1395 KGKHHDANNLEVGKT
+1395 
-1410 YIASETVVPAGY
+1410 
-1422 AKAPD
+1422 
-1427 YKFTVADDKK
+1427 
-1437 NQTETIYNKQVT
+1437 
-1449 ISKVDAGGKEVEGAK
+1449 GGKEVKGAEMSVTDTDGNVIDRWTSDGTEHKVNGLEEGKKYILNENTAPAGYVKATSIPFEVSGADENGVKVDQTIDMTDKKVTLNKTDGNGNEVSGAK
-1464 LTLTDKETGKIVDQW
+1464 ITITDEDGNTVESWTSGDKPHDISGLEEGKSYTW
-1479 ISTNKTHYPTGIE
+1479 H
-1492 IGKTYILTED
+1492 ED
-1502 TAPLGYIKSTQ
+1502 YSEDIFGYYYAEDYTFEVTA
-1513 VEFTVTDNGID
+1513 DGID
-1524 QKITMVDEITRVAK
+1524 QNLEMVDAPIK
-1538 TDENGNYVK
+1538 
-1547 GATLQAVAEDGTVV
+1547 
-1561 DEWVSGS
+1561 
-1568 HIVDIAEADV
+1568 
-1578 TTLEGGETV
+1578 
-1587 TYESEDGTVT
+1587 
-1597 KIIPVAK
+1597 
-1604 VTESDDEDAKVVNGS
+1604 
-1619 TDADK
+1619 
-1624 EKACEVKTDE
+1624 
-1634 DKGDTD
+1634 
-1640 QDGSDS
+1640 
-1646 EKKEYTYTAQITKTD
+1646 
-1661 GTIRYFDVDL
+1661 
-1671 NGDETTHRVS
+1671 
-1681 NLNGS
+1681 
-1686 SSYTIR
+1686 
-1692 EVKTVDGYYY
+1692 
-1702 FEDITT
+1702 
-1708 DTTEDGKNQY
+1708 
-1718 VTAVDNSI
+1718 
-1726 NYQIAKVDDNGEYVQ
+1726 YQIAKVDDNGNYVK

-1752 AENPVEVELPNNGV
+1752 AENPTEVELPNGGV
-1766 TTEKPFDLNEHQMTA
+1766 TTGKPFELDKVLGA

-1861 ENGTEK
+1861 ENGNEK
-1867 APVYTFTTED
+1867 APVYTFTTEE

-1995 DGTKDTLSGYYV
+1995 DGTKETLSGYYV

>member
-33 TSVNAESSSIGSAV
+33 TNVNAESSSIQSAV

-68 SKVSGAPSY
+68 SKVSGSPSY
-77 GMGIGNNVNHVVS
+77 GMGIGNDVNHVVS

-119 NDYFSTVGYGFNG
+119 NDYFSTVGYSFNG

-206 PMNKKIGV
+206 PMNKKIDV

-242 SADGNEATRIATIQT
+242 SADGNESTRIATIQT

-285 ANYRLSDTSI
+285 TNYRLSDTSI
-295 HGVDVSSGNG
+295 HAVNVSSGNG
-305 STTFTDEP
+305 STAFTDAP
-313 LNDPAVIELSKVD
+313 INDPSVITLSKVD

-357 YRTWVIKTIYNEVR
+357 YRTWVVQTLPITNSSGNTNYV
-371 QQYIAQLDD
+371 ASLDD
-380 AHLVS
+380 EHLVS
-385 GTLFKTPYGSTYIP
+385 GTLFKDSNGLAYIP

-456 EDAIRGGYRLE
+456 EDAIRGGYKLE

-577 DDTVTV
+577 DDTATV

-754 VNGDGVLDKDSERF
+754 VNGDGILDKDSERF

-942 TVDVTNEATF
+942 TVDVTSEATF

-971 KYRIHVVKKDADT
+971 KYRIHIVKKDADT

-1064 RLEEVKTP
+1064 RIEEVKTP

-1087 ESTITR
+1087 ESTITT

-1101 IAVEAVDNKPHG
+1101 IVVEAVDNKPHG

-1327 GYVKASSI
+1327 GYVKATSI
-1335 DFTVDE
+1335 EFKVNED
-1341 TGAVTEQTMI
+1341 GSVTPVTMI
-1351 DKILTV
+1351 DKMVTV
-1357 RKVDMCGSNVEGA
+1357 SKVDM
-1370 QITIYNTDEE
+1370 
-1380 ENKIEDSIVDQWTTE
+1380 
-1395 KGKHHDANNLEVGKT
+1395 
-1410 YIASETVVPAGY
+1410 
-1422 AKAPD
+1422 
-1427 YKFTVADDKK
+1427 
-1437 NQTETIYNKQVT
+1437 
-1449 ISKVDAGGKEVEGAK
+1449 GGKEVKGAEMSVTDTDGNVIDSWTSDGTEHKVNGLEEGKKYILNENTAPAGYVKATSIPFEVSGADENGVKVDQAIDMTDKKVTLNKTDGNGNEVSGAK
-1464 LTLTDKETGKIVDQW
+1464 ITITDEDGNTVESWTSGDKPHDISGLEEGKSYTW
-1479 ISTNKTHYPTGIE
+1479 H
-1492 IGKTYILTED
+1492 ED
-1502 TAPLGYIKSTQ
+1502 YSEDIFGYYYAEDYTFEVTA
-1513 VEFTVTDNGID
+1513 DGID
-1524 QKITMVDEITRVAK
+1524 QNLEMVDAPIK
-1538 TDENGNYVK
+1538 
-1547 GATLQAVAEDGTVV
+1547 
-1561 DEWVSGS
+1561 
-1568 HIVDIAEADV
+1568 
-1578 TTLEGGETV
+1578 
-1587 TYESEDGTVT
+1587 
-1597 KIIPVAK
+1597 
-1604 VTESDDEDAKVVNGS
+1604 
-1619 TDADK
+1619 
-1624 EKACEVKTDE
+1624 
-1634 DKGDTD
+1634 
-1640 QDGSDS
+1640 
-1646 EKKEYTYTAQITKTD
+1646 
-1661 GTIRYFDVDL
+1661 
-1671 NGDETTHRVS
+1671 
-1681 NLNGS
+1681 
-1686 SSYTIR
+1686 
-1692 EVKTVDGYYY
+1692 
-1702 FEDITT
+1702 
-1708 DTTEDGKNQY
+1708 
-1718 VTAVDNSI
+1718 
-1726 NYQIAKVDDNGEYVQ
+1726 YQIAKVDDNGNYVK

-1752 AENPVEVELPNNGV
+1752 AENPTEVELPNGGV
-1766 TTEKPFDLNEHQMTA
+1766 TTGEPFELDKVLGA

-1861 ENGTEK
+1861 ENGNEK
-1867 APVYTFTTED
+1867 APVYTFITED

>member
-33 TSVNAESSSIGSAV
+33 TNVNAESSSIQSAV

-68 SKVSGAPSY
+68 SKVSGSPSY
-77 GMGIGNNVNHVVS
+77 GMGIGNDVNHVVS

-119 NDYFSTVGYGFNG
+119 NDYFSTVGYSFNG

-343 NYYDTLGSIDGRNA
+343 NYYDTLGSVDGRNA
-357 YRTWVIKTIYNEVR
+357 YRTWVIKTVWDASYNAYV
-371 QQYIAQLDD
+371 AKLDD

-385 GTLFKTPYGSTYIP
+385 GTLFKTPYGSSYIP

-456 EDAIRGGYRLE
+456 EDAIRGGYKLE

-577 DDTVTV
+577 DDTATV

-646 GNGSTTFTTDENGF
+646 GNGNTTFTTDENGF

-754 VNGDGVLDKDSERF
+754 VNGDGILDKDSERF

-942 TVDVTNEATF
+942 TVDVTSEATF

-971 KYRIHVVKKDADT
+971 KYRIHIVKKDADT

-1023 FKTNSDNTGLGAVNT
+1023 FKTNSDNTGLGVVNT

-1087 ESTITR
+1087 ESTITT

-1101 IAVEAVDNKPHG
+1101 IVVEAVDNKPHG

-1327 GYVKASSI
+1327 GYVKATSI
-1335 DFTVDE
+1335 EFKVNED
-1341 TGAVTEQTMI
+1341 GSVTSVTMI
-1351 DKILTV
+1351 DKMVTV
-1357 RKVDMCGSNVEGA
+1357 SKVDM
-1370 QITIYNTDEE
+1370 
-1380 ENKIEDSIVDQWTTE
+1380 
-1395 KGKHHDANNLEVGKT
+1395 
-1410 YIASETVVPAGY
+1410 
-1422 AKAPD
+1422 
-1427 YKFTVADDKK
+1427 
-1437 NQTETIYNKQVT
+1437 
-1449 ISKVDAGGKEVEGAK
+1449 GGKEVKGAEMSVTDTDGNVIDSWTSDGTEHKVNGLEEGKKYILNENTAPAGYVKATSIPFEVSGVDENGVKVDQTIDMTDKKVTLNKTDGNGNEVSGAK
-1464 LTLTDKETGKIVDQW
+1464 ITITDEDGNTVESWTSGDKPHDISGLEEGKSYTW
-1479 ISTNKTHYPTGIE
+1479 H
-1492 IGKTYILTED
+1492 ED
-1502 TAPLGYIKSTQ
+1502 YSEDIFGYYYAEDYTFEVTA
-1513 VEFTVTDNGID
+1513 DGID
-1524 QKITMVDEITRVAK
+1524 QNLEMVDAPIK
-1538 TDENGNYVK
+1538 
-1547 GATLQAVAEDGTVV
+1547 
-1561 DEWVSGS
+1561 
-1568 HIVDIAEADV
+1568 
-1578 TTLEGGETV
+1578 
-1587 TYESEDGTVT
+1587 
-1597 KIIPVAK
+1597 
-1604 VTESDDEDAKVVNGS
+1604 
-1619 TDADK
+1619 
-1624 EKACEVKTDE
+1624 
-1634 DKGDTD
+1634 
-1640 QDGSDS
+1640 
-1646 EKKEYTYTAQITKTD
+1646 
-1661 GTIRYFDVDL
+1661 
-1671 NGDETTHRVS
+1671 
-1681 NLNGS
+1681 
-1686 SSYTIR
+1686 
-1692 EVKTVDGYYY
+1692 
-1702 FEDITT
+1702 
-1708 DTTEDGKNQY
+1708 
-1718 VTAVDNSI
+1718 
-1726 NYQIAKVDDNGEYVQ
+1726 YQIAKVDDNGNYVK

-1752 AENPVEVELPNNGV
+1752 AENPTEVELPNGGV
-1766 TTEKPFDLNEHQMTA
+1766 TTGKPFELDKVLGA

-1861 ENGTEK
+1861 ENGNEK
-1867 APVYTFTTED
+1867 APAYTFITED

-1918 VTGTN
+1918 VTGTS

>member
-1 MNKVFKKIRAVF
+1 MIFDISDITLIENLKGGNLKNMNKVFKKIRAVF

-68 SKVSGAPSY
+68 SKVSGSPSY

-119 NDYFSTVGYGFNG
+119 NDYFSTVGYSFNG

-177 YGGWVIHKYRGY
+177 SGGWVIHKYRGY

-285 ANYRLSDTSI
+285 TNYRLSDTSI
-295 HGVDVSSGNG
+295 HAVDVSGGNG
-305 STTFTDEP
+305 STAFTDEP
-313 LNDPAVIELSKVD
+313 ISDPAFITLNKVD
-326 SEGKENAASLE
+326 SEGKADAASLE
-337 GAEFTI
+337 GAEFTF
-343 NYYDTLGSIDGRNA
+343 NYYDTLDSIDGRNPT
-357 YRTWVIKTIYNEVR
+357 RTWVIKSLAEQHSDGSIWYV
-371 QQYIAQLDD
+371 AQLDD
-380 AHLVS
+380 AHLIS
-385 GTLFKTPYGSTYIP
+385 GTLYRTAGGNVTIP

-456 EDAIRGGYRLE
+456 EDAIRGGYKLE

-497 DSNVSIKLDKDGD
+497 DSNISIKLDKDGD

-523 TPIDHVTVGE
+523 TPIDHITVGE

-577 DDTVTV
+577 DDTATV

-646 GNGSTTFTTDENGF
+646 GNGNTTFTTDENGF

-942 TVDVTNEATF
+942 TVDVTSEATF

-971 KYRIHVVKKDADT
+971 KYRIHIVKKDADT
-984 GKTVSLNSA
+984 GKTVALNSA
-993 EFKIFQLTD
+993 EFKIYQLTD

-1023 FKTNSDNTGLGAVNT
+1023 FKTNSDNTGLGVVNT

-1087 ESTITR
+1087 ESTITT

-1101 IAVEAVDNKPHG
+1101 IVVEAVDNKPHG

-1327 GYVKASSI
+1327 GYVKATSI
-1335 DFTVDE
+1335 EFKVNED
-1341 TGAVTEQTMI
+1341 GSVTPVTMI
-1351 DKILTV
+1351 DKMVTV
-1357 RKVDMCGSNVEGA
+1357 SKVDM
-1370 QITIYNTDEE
+1370 
-1380 ENKIEDSIVDQWTTE
+1380 
-1395 KGKHHDANNLEVGKT
+1395 
-1410 YIASETVVPAGY
+1410 
-1422 AKAPD
+1422 
-1427 YKFTVADDKK
+1427 
-1437 NQTETIYNKQVT
+1437 
-1449 ISKVDAGGKEVEGAK
+1449 GGKEVKGAEMSVTDTDGNVIDSWTSDGTEHKVNGLEEGKKYILNENTAPAGYVKATSIPFEVSGADENGVKVDQTIDMTDKKVTLNKTDGNGNEVSGAK
-1464 LTLTDKETGKIVDQW
+1464 ITITDEDGNTVESWTSGDKPHDISGLEEGKSYTW
-1479 ISTNKTHYPTGIE
+1479 H
-1492 IGKTYILTED
+1492 ED
-1502 TAPLGYIKSTQ
+1502 YSEDIFGYYYAEDYTFEVTA
-1513 VEFTVTDNGID
+1513 DGID
-1524 QKITMVDEITRVAK
+1524 QNLEMVD
-1538 TDENGNYVK
+1538 
-1547 GATLQAVAEDGTVV
+1547 
-1561 DEWVSGS
+1561 
-1568 HIVDIAEADV
+1568 
-1578 TTLEGGETV
+1578 
-1587 TYESEDGTVT
+1587 
-1597 KIIPVAK
+1597 
-1604 VTESDDEDAKVVNGS
+1604 
-1619 TDADK
+1619 
-1624 EKACEVKTDE
+1624 
-1634 DKGDTD
+1634 
-1640 QDGSDS
+1640 
-1646 EKKEYTYTAQITKTD
+1646 AQIK
-1661 GTIRYFDVDL
+1661 
-1671 NGDETTHRVS
+1671 
-1681 NLNGS
+1681 
-1686 SSYTIR
+1686 
-1692 EVKTVDGYYY
+1692 
-1702 FEDITT
+1702 
-1708 DTTEDGKNQY
+1708 
-1718 VTAVDNSI
+1718 
-1726 NYQIAKVDDNGEYVQ
+1726 YQIAKVDDNGNYVK

-1752 AENPVEVELPNNGV
+1752 AENPTEVELPNGGV
-1766 TTEKPFDLNEHQMTA
+1766 TTGKPFELDKVLGA

-1861 ENGTEK
+1861 ENGNEK
-1867 APVYTFTTED
+1867 APVYTFTTEE

-1995 DGTKDTLSGYYV
+1995 DGTKETLSGYYV

>member
-33 TSVNAESSSIGSAV
+33 TNVNAESSSIQSAV

-68 SKVSGAPSY
+68 SKVSGSPSY
-77 GMGIGNNVNHVVS
+77 GMGIGNDVNHVVS

-119 NDYFSTVGYGFNG
+119 NDYFSTVGYSFNG

-151 AYGTAHLAVALG
+151 AYGKAHLAVALG

-177 YGGWVIHKYRGY
+177 SGGWVIHKYRGY

-257 DANGNGSATGI
+257 DTNGNGSVTGI

-285 ANYRLSDTSI
+285 TNYRLSDTSI
-295 HGVDVSSGNG
+295 HAVDVSSGNG

-313 LNDPAVIELSKVD
+313 ISDPAFITLNKVD
-326 SEGKENAASLE
+326 SEGKADAASLE
-337 GAEFTI
+337 GAEFTF
-343 NYYDTLGSIDGRNA
+343 NYYDTLDSIVDRNPT
-357 YRTWVIKTIYNEVR
+357 RTWVIKSLAEQHSDGSIWYV
-371 QQYIAQLDD
+371 AQLDD
-380 AHLVS
+380 AHLIS
-385 GTLFKTPYGSTYIP
+385 GTLYRTAGGNVTIP

-456 EDAIRGGYRLE
+456 EDAIRGGYKLE

-523 TPIDHVTVGE
+523 TPIDHITVGE

-577 DDTVTV
+577 NDTATV

-734 TNLQATFEIIN
+734 SNLQATFEIIN

-754 VNGDGVLDKDSERF
+754 VNGDGILDKDSERF

-942 TVDVTNEATF
+942 TVDVTSEATF

-971 KYRIHVVKKDADT
+971 KYRIHIVKKDADT
-984 GKTVSLNSA
+984 GKTVALNSA

-1023 FKTNSDNTGLGAVNT
+1023 FKTNSDNTGLGLVNT

-1087 ESTITR
+1087 ESTITT

-1101 IAVEAVDNKPHG
+1101 IVVEAVDNKPHG

-1327 GYVKASSI
+1327 GYVKATSI
-1335 DFTVDE
+1335 EFKVNED
-1341 TGAVTEQTMI
+1341 GSVTSVTMI
-1351 DKILTV
+1351 DKMVTV
-1357 RKVDMCGSNVEGA
+1357 SKVDM
-1370 QITIYNTDEE
+1370 
-1380 ENKIEDSIVDQWTTE
+1380 
-1395 KGKHHDANNLEVGKT
+1395 
-1410 YIASETVVPAGY
+1410 
-1422 AKAPD
+1422 
-1427 YKFTVADDKK
+1427 
-1437 NQTETIYNKQVT
+1437 
-1449 ISKVDAGGKEVEGAK
+1449 GGKEVKGAEMSVTDTDGNVIDSWTSDGTEHKVNGLEEGKKYILNENTAPAGYVKATSIPFEVSGADENGVKVDQAIDMTDKKVTLNKTDGNGNEVSGAK
-1464 LTLTDKETGKIVDQW
+1464 ITITDEDGNTVESWTSGDKPHDISGLEEGKSYTW
-1479 ISTNKTHYPTGIE
+1479 H
-1492 IGKTYILTED
+1492 ED
-1502 TAPLGYIKSTQ
+1502 YSEDIFGYYYAEDYTFEVTA
-1513 VEFTVTDNGID
+1513 DGID
-1524 QKITMVDEITRVAK
+1524 QNLEMVDAPIK
-1538 TDENGNYVK
+1538 
-1547 GATLQAVAEDGTVV
+1547 
-1561 DEWVSGS
+1561 
-1568 HIVDIAEADV
+1568 
-1578 TTLEGGETV
+1578 
-1587 TYESEDGTVT
+1587 
-1597 KIIPVAK
+1597 
-1604 VTESDDEDAKVVNGS
+1604 
-1619 TDADK
+1619 
-1624 EKACEVKTDE
+1624 
-1634 DKGDTD
+1634 
-1640 QDGSDS
+1640 
-1646 EKKEYTYTAQITKTD
+1646 
-1661 GTIRYFDVDL
+1661 
-1671 NGDETTHRVS
+1671 
-1681 NLNGS
+1681 
-1686 SSYTIR
+1686 
-1692 EVKTVDGYYY
+1692 
-1702 FEDITT
+1702 
-1708 DTTEDGKNQY
+1708 
-1718 VTAVDNSI
+1718 
-1726 NYQIAKVDDNGEYVQ
+1726 YQIAKVDDNGNYVK

-1752 AENPVEVELPNNGV
+1752 AENPTEVELPNGGV
-1766 TTEKPFDLNEHQMTA
+1766 TTGKPFELDKVLGA

-1861 ENGTEK
+1861 ENGNEK
-1867 APVYTFTTED
+1867 APVYTFITED

-2038 VKIVVRD
+2038 VKIFVRD